1 MIVQEYLRRLLKD
14 KARLRKWKRIMIA
27 LSCIVVVCTVYAL
40 SLPAQ
45 TLTCDKEEHTHTAE
59 CYDENNELICEKEEH
74 THTDD
79 CNKQEEVNEQEE
91 VVKDEPETQNKDEQ
105 VSQESEEETT
115 TTTETTTE
123 TTKQP
128 FDLSLDANK
137 DKIKSIDVYYKDAS
151 DKWQSLNSGT
161 ADPNST
167 ELYLKVEFYEIDTEV
182 LLEQHDGI
190 LVYSLPDFMRDFE
203 KAGNGNLL
211 AGERNIGTIEIENN
225 QVKITLKKDYLNE
238 LVTNSSNQLDG
249 SFYVKGQIDLT
260 EINKN
265 NGQATLVVG
274 KKTVTLDYG
283 PDCIEEFG
291 SVTIDKQIPN
301 VDKKDNSLTYTVTV
315 TAGKDGCKGLYV
327 VDKFTSN
334 SNLVSYLGNISS
346 TETTLTSEDNRK
358 DPCDP
363 FETIEKSSSQ
373 SHGKIYK
380 ANIPD
385 SNQTNITNPY
395 IVWNIGNMEPNEIR
409 TLTYY
414 VKLKDKES
422 LNGNTINNSASLY
435 SKGSTDTYDKGIGT
449 AKFTPKIDYSNQ
461 FTKTV
466 DGNITR
472 NKDGSYTIPF
482 KSYISIHEATSN
494 YTIKNLQFYDY
505 LKHDLNTEINDDLL
519 QYIHFNKSSFKLY
532 KNNDNNPVDA
542 SQYNIKWSTDNTEFK
557 EWNENDN
564 FRSFVLSGNEDTPI
578 NLSPGD
584 SCYITY
590 SVTVKPEA
598 FAKLHTDSIN
608 AFNRFIAH
616 ADNVDKQS
624 KFTGGFEAWNSIS
637 NIKTYEWNGKQV
649 EHTATTS
656 SKIETMSGDRFIYEN
671 KAIQKDSTSDTSFTI
686 PEGSYKYTVETN
698 KTLNDFN
705 VNEVKMTDTLT
716 SKHMKYVGYMKVDAL
731 EAEVN
736 SQKLQWD
743 EASQNYKLQSTYN
756 VVETKWVKIDDQNS
770 FSLKPSELGWT
781 DKNYYAYRFT
791 YYAKPD
797 NLDTF
802 TETKV
807 KNKFTL
813 EGVVKKGTGEFTFNK
828 EDVSKETTLTIKGN
842 LNLKANKQS
851 WYYKEPNT
859 DSNTWANGELYWV
872 VDIGGTQINKDMVFR
887 DLIKTGD
894 GITPSNLRQGSLVGI
909 YKGTLPEGKNIS
921 DYKDIE
927 DLKNK
932 SGLTPINDK
941 FISQLNGTNELLL
954 TAKDDI
960 QLGNEKVYMIIKSE
974 PSELPSPTNNR
985 DTKTYKNSI
994 YIKEDGEYVSEI
1006 PAEKTLYTSP
1016 KILKELGQVFKYD
1029 GTKVTTL
1036 QIGADKKG
1044 NGDADP
1050 SKIDTNLLNKSLNK
1064 SHGVFISWAFKVNY
1078 DGQLS
1083 GDYDVIDDIPDGME
1097 FSYMRVKWHGDEYD
1111 ASKVTSKTIDN
1122 PGSGWEFREND
1133 STNDNGNSEHTI
1145 YYVNIDRKQTKIR
1158 LGEFVSKSI
1167 RDNNSVDVQV
1177 VCRITDPQVL
1187 LGAQPSDFINKV
1199 TLQKNGK
1206 DIATSSSQVPVK
1218 LNKTDKN
1225 IVKEIAK
1232 KNGQKL
1238 EFEINTNQLGQ
1249 TLPTNDNGGLT
1260 LVDRLGDN
1268 LRLDITSVK
1277 VYKNNNEE
1285 VTGCVIAYQ
1294 DKTLEIS
1301 NIPNDVPIKIRYTV
1315 TVNMKPGD
1323 PVNIANTAYWK
1334 GYSENGG
1341 DTVLESY
1348 SYSVSG
1354 TIGASSV
1361 VNFKLTKLDQN
1372 NLDKVLKGATFQ
1384 IEKCTFDEYGKMATS
1399 DKMDLTTGDDG
1410 TIAQNLQYDT
1420 LYKITETKAPD
1431 GYVLNKEPIYIFDVY
1446 KAKDSDVDTITQYLK
1461 TEDLRVSYQEE
1472 NFSLGVTNHKGEI
1485 TVVKKFINDA
1495 AGKSTKPVSGTYR
1508 FGLYDDPNK
1517 LEKPL
1522 QPPKTITYSANDNP
1536 DKSVKFE
1543 NLELDKT
1550 YYVYELDDKDQPITD
1565 TSKEVTINTMNYQ
1578 VVYKNETKNT
1588 DTSSAQN
1595 GETIVVTNKSRT
1607 KILPST
1613 GSVGTLIYRLLGA
1626 TLVVASL
1633 ICLSNINK
1641 NNRKEKRRKR

>member
-1 MIVQEYLRRLLKD
+1 
-14 KARLRKWKRIMIA
+14 MIA

-74 THTDD
+74 THNED

-91 VVKDEPETQNKDEQ
+91 VVKDEPETQNDDEQ

-115 TTTETTTE
+115 TTETTS
-123 TTKQP
+123 QP
-128 FDLSLDANK
+128 YDLSLHTEN
-137 DKIKSIDVYYKDAS
+137 IESIDVYYRDANE
-151 DKWQSLNSGT
+151 KWQNLNEGNVAPGFT
-161 ADPNST
+161 DI
-167 ELYLKVEFYEIDTEV
+167 YLKVNFNSISTKD
-182 LLEQHDGI
+182 LLEQHNGT
-190 LVYSLPDFMRDFE
+190 LVYSLPNFMRDFE
-203 KAGNGNLL
+203 KAGNGNLI
-211 AGERNIGTIEIENN
+211 AGKENIGKIEIENN
-225 QVKITLKKDYLNE
+225 QAKITLYQTYLKD
-238 LVTNSSNQLDG
+238 LVDKGSNQLDG

-260 EINKN
+260 EINKSD
-265 NGQATLVVG
+265 GKATLTVG
-274 KKTVTLDYG
+274 NKTVTLDYG

-291 SVTIDKQIPN
+291 SVTIDKQISN
-301 VDKKDNSLTYTVTV
+301 VDKVNNYLTYTVTV

-334 SNLVSYLGNISS
+334 ANLVSYAGNISS
-346 TETTLTSEDNRK
+346 TETTLTSNDNK
-358 DPCDP
+358 KDP
-363 FETIEKSSSQ
+363 FEMPIEA

-380 ANIPD
+380 ADIPD
-385 SNQTNITNPY
+385 ATTKIPKPGASEIKNPC
-395 IVWNIGNMEPNEIR
+395 IVWNIGNMGPNESR
-409 TLTYY
+409 MLTYY
-414 VKLKDKES
+414 VKLNDKES
-422 LNGNTINNSASLY
+422 LKDKPIDNSASLY
-435 SKGSTDTYDKGIGT
+435 SKGFTDTYDKGSEK
-449 AKFTPKIDYSNQ
+449 ASFTPTIVYSS
-461 FTKTV
+461 FEKYV
-466 DGNITR
+466 DGTIKR
-472 NKDGSYTIPF
+472 NSDGSYTIPF
-482 KSYISIHEATSN
+482 KSLISIKKDESN

-505 LKHDLNTEINDDLL
+505 LKHNMNTEIDADLL
-519 QYIHFNKSSFKLY
+519 QYIHFDRNSFKLY
-532 KNNDNNPVDA
+532 MNNDNKPVDS
-542 SQYNIKWSTDNTEFK
+542 SQYNIKWSTKTDNTGFQ
-557 EWNENDN
+557 EWDDKVN
-564 FRSFVLSGNEDTPI
+564 FRSFVLSGNKDNPI
-578 NLSPGD
+578 NLSPGE

-590 SVTVKPEA
+590 NVIVKPEA
-598 FAKLHTDSIN
+598 FAKMHTDTLHT
-608 AFNRFIAH
+608 FNRFIAH
-616 ADNVDKQS
+616 ADNVDKRDD
-624 KFTGGFEAWNSIS
+624 FAGGFEAWNSIA
-637 NIKTYEWNGKQV
+637 NIKTYEWNAKQV
-649 EHTATTS
+649 EKIATTTP
-656 SKIETMSGDRFIYEN
+656 KTETMSGDRFIYEN
-671 KAIQKDSTSDTSFTI
+671 NAIQKDSTSNTSFTI

-705 VNEVKMTDTLT
+705 VNEVTMTDTLT
-716 SKHMKYVGYMKVDAL
+716 SNHMKYVGYMKVEAL
-731 EAEVN
+731 EAESISSDLNKEKNDTYTLN
-736 SQKLQWD
+736 SH
-743 EASQNYKLQSTYN
+743 YKT
-756 VVETKWVKIDDQNS
+756 VDTKWVKIDDQNS
-770 FSLKPSELGWT
+770 FSLKPYDLGWT
-781 DKNYYAYRFT
+781 DKNYAYRFT

-813 EGVVKKGTGEFTFNK
+813 EGVVKKGDGTFKFNQ
-828 EDVSKETTLTIKGN
+828 EDVSRETTLTIKGN
-842 LNLKANKQS
+842 LNLNANKQS

-859 DSNTWANGELYWV
+859 DSNTWTNGELYWV
-872 VDIGGTQINKDMVFR
+872 VDIGGSQINKDMVFR

-894 GITPSNLRQGSLVGI
+894 GITNSILREGSLVGI
-909 YKGTLPEGKNIS
+909 YKGTLPEGKKIS

-1016 KILKELGQVFKYD
+1016 KVLKELGQVFKYD
-1029 GTKVTTL
+1029 GIVTTL
-1036 QIGADKKG
+1036 KIGADKKD

-1050 SKIDTNLLNKSLNK
+1050 SKIDTKLLDNSK
-1064 SHGVFISWAFKVNY
+1064 GIFISWAFKVNY

-1097 FSYMRVKWHGDEYD
+1097 FSYMRVKWHGDD
-1111 ASKVTSKTIDN
+1111 ASQVTSKTIKNFD
-1122 PGSGWEFREND
+1122 SSTWEQEYND
-1133 STNDNGNSEHTI
+1133 SKNDNKNSEHTI
-1145 YYVNIDRKQTKIR
+1145 YYVSKDKKRTMIR
-1158 LGEFVSKSI
+1158 LGDFKPMST

-1187 LGAQPSDFINKV
+1187 LGAQSNDFTNKV

-1206 DIATSSSQVPVK
+1206 DIATSSSKVPVQ
-1218 LNKTDKN
+1218 LGDTDKN
-1225 IVKEIAK
+1225 IDKEIAK

-1238 EFEINTNQLGQ
+1238 EFEIDTNQLGQ
-1249 TLPTNDNGGLT
+1249 TLPANDNGGLT
-1260 LVDRLGDN
+1260 LVDKLGDN

-1277 VYKNNNEE
+1277 VYINNNEE
-1285 VTGCVIAYQ
+1285 VTGCIKSYQ
-1294 DKTLEIS
+1294 NNTLEIS
-1301 NIPNDVPIKIRYTV
+1301 RIPNDVPIKIRYTV

-1323 PVNIANTAYWK
+1323 AVNIANTAYWK

-1341 DTVLESY
+1341 DTVQESY

-1354 TIGASSV
+1354 IIQTSSV

-1372 NLDKVLKGATFQ
+1372 NLDTVLRGATFK
-1384 IEKCTFDEYGKMATS
+1384 IEKCTFDESGNMTTS
-1399 DKMDLTTGDDG
+1399 DISTETTNENGII
-1410 TIAQNLQYDT
+1410 TEQLQYDT
-1420 LYKITETKAPD
+1420 LYRITETQAPY
-1431 GYVLNKEPIYIFDVY
+1431 GYVLDDKPIYILDVKDKDNYVNTVKQKIKDGELNILY
-1446 KAKDSDVDTITQYLK
+1446 KQ
-1461 TEDLRVSYQEE
+1461 E
-1472 NFSLGVTNHKGEI
+1472 NFDLDVMNHKGEI

-1495 AGKSTKPVSGTYR
+1495 AGKSTEPVSGTYR
-1508 FGLYDDPNK
+1508 FGLYDDKKK
-1517 LEKPL
+1517 LDEKAIIYDAGDT
-1522 QPPKTITYSANDNP
+1522 Q
-1536 DKSVKFE
+1536 DKSVKFV
-1543 NLELDKT
+1543 NLDLDKT

-1578 VVYKNETKNT
+1578 VVYEKNGITLSGEKN
-1588 DTSSAQN
+1588 S
-1595 GETIVVTNKSRT
+1595 ETIVVTNKSRT

-1613 GSVGTLIYRLLGA
+1613 GSMGTLIYRLLGA

>member
-1 MIVQEYLRRLLKD
+1 
-14 KARLRKWKRIMIA
+14 MIA

-45 TLTCDKEEHTHTAE
+45 TLACDKEEHTHTAE

-115 TTTETTTE
+115 TTTTETTTE

-128 FDLSLDANK
+128 FDLSSEANK
-137 DKIKSIDVYYKDAS
+137 DKITSVFMYYKDAN
-151 DKWQSLNSGT
+151 DKWQNLDEGD
-161 ADPNST
+161 AKPNST
-167 ELYLKVEFYEIDTEV
+167 ELYLKVDFDKIDTKN
-182 LLEQHDGI
+182 LLEQHNGI
-190 LVYSLPDFMRDFE
+190 LVYSLPKFMRDFE

-211 AGERNIGTIEIENN
+211 AGKENIGKIEIENN
-225 QVKITLKKDYLNE
+225 QAKITLYQTYLKN
-238 LVTNSSNQLDG
+238 LVDKGSNQLDG

-260 EINKN
+260 KINNTDGK
-265 NGQATLVVG
+265 ATLTVG
-274 KKTVTLDYG
+274 NKTVTLDYG

-291 SVTIDKQIPN
+291 SITIDKQIPN

-346 TETTLTSEDNRK
+346 TETTLTSEDNNK
-358 DPCDP
+358 DP
-363 FETIEKSSSQ
+363 FETIISGAT
-373 SHGKIYK
+373 HGKIYK
-380 ANIPD
+380 ASIPD
-385 SNQTNITNPY
+385 ATTKIPDAGVSDITNPC

-435 SKGSTDTYDKGIGT
+435 SKSSTKTYDKGIGT

-505 LKHDLNTEINDDLL
+505 LKHNMNTEIDADLL
-519 QYIHFNKSSFKLY
+519 QYIHFDRNSFKLY
-532 KNNDNNPVDA
+532 MNNDNKPVDS
-542 SQYNIKWSTDNTEFK
+542 SQYNIKWSTKTDNTGFQ
-557 EWNENDN
+557 EWDDKVN
-564 FRSFVLSGNEDTPI
+564 FRSFVLSGNKDNPI
-578 NLSPGD
+578 NLSPGE

-590 SVTVKPEA
+590 NVIVKPEA
-598 FAKLHTDSIN
+598 FAQMHTDTLHT
-608 AFNRFIAH
+608 FNRFIAH
-616 ADNVDKQS
+616 ADNVDKRDD
-624 KFTGGFEAWNSIS
+624 FAGGFEAWNSIA
-637 NIKTYEWNGKQV
+637 NIKTYEWNAKQV
-649 EHTATTS
+649 EKIATTTP
-656 SKIETMSGDRFIYEN
+656 KTETMSGDRFIYEN
-671 KAIQKDSTSDTSFTI
+671 NAIQKDSTSNTTFTI
-686 PEGSYKYTVETN
+686 SEGSYKYTVETN

-705 VNEVKMTDTLT
+705 VNEVTMTDTLT
-716 SKHMKYVGYMKVDAL
+716 SKHMKYVGYMKVEAL
-731 EAEVN
+731 EAESISSDLN
-736 SQKLQWD
+736 KGENDTYTLS
-743 EASQNYKLQSTYN
+743 SNYKP
-756 VVETKWVKIDDQNS
+756 VDTKWVKIDGQKS
-770 FSLKPSELGWT
+770 FSLKPFDLGWT
-781 DKNYYAYRFT
+781 NKNYAYRFT
-791 YYAKPD
+791 YYAQPD
-797 NLDTF
+797 DLSTF

-813 EGVVKKGTGEFTFNK
+813 EGVVKKGDGAFKFNQ

-842 LNLKANKQS
+842 LNLHANKQS

-859 DSNTWANGELYWV
+859 DSNTWTNGELYWV
-872 VDIGGTQINKDMVFR
+872 VDIGGTQINKGMVFR

-894 GITPSNLRQGSLVGI
+894 GITNSILREGSLVGI

-954 TAKDDI
+954 TANDDI

-1006 PAEKTLYTSP
+1006 VAEKTLYTSP
-1016 KILKELGQVFKYD
+1016 KVLKELGQVFKYD

-1050 SKIDTNLLNKSLNK
+1050 SKIDTELLKKSLNK
-1064 SHGVFISWAFKVNY
+1064 SRGVFISWAFKVNY

-1097 FSYMRVKWHGDEYD
+1097 FSYMRVKWHGDD
-1111 ASKVTSKTIDN
+1111 ASQVTSKTIENFD
-1122 PGSGWEFREND
+1122 SSTWEQEYND
-1133 STNDNGNSEHTI
+1133 SKNDNKNSEHTI
-1145 YYVNIDRKQTKIR
+1145 YYVSKDKKQTMIR

-1199 TLQKNGK
+1199 TLQKDGK
-1206 DIATSSSQVPVK
+1206 DIATSSSKVPVQ

-1260 LVDRLGDN
+1260 LVDKLGKN
-1268 LRLDITSVK
+1268 LRLDTTSVK

-1294 DKTLEIS
+1294 DNTLEIR
-1301 NIPNDVPIKIRYTV
+1301 NIPNDIPIKIRYTV

-1446 KAKDSDVDTITQYLK
+1446 KAKDSDVDTITQYLN

-1495 AGKSTKPVSGTYR
+1495 AGKFTKPVSGTYT

-1517 LEKPL
+1517 LDTRL
-1522 QPPKTITYSANDNP
+1522 QPPKTITYNAGDTQ

-1543 NLELDKT
+1543 NLDLNKT
-1550 YYVYELDDKDQPITD
+1550 YYIYELDNQGNPITD

-1578 VVYKNETKNT
+1578 VVYKNETTNT
-1588 DTSSAQN
+1588 DTSSAKN

-1613 GSVGTLIYRLLGA
+1613 GSMGTLIYRLLGA

-1633 ICLSNINK
+1633 IYLSNINK
-1641 NNRKEKRRKR
+1641 NKRKEKRRKR

>member
-1 MIVQEYLRRLLKD
+1 
-14 KARLRKWKRIMIA
+14 MIA

-91 VVKDEPETQNKDEQ
+91 VVKDKPETQNKDEQ
-105 VSQESEEETT
+105 VSQVSEEETTT

-128 FDLSLDANK
+128 FDLSSDANK
-137 DKIKSIDVYYKDAS
+137 EKIKSVDVYYKDAN
-151 DKWQSLNSGT
+151 DKWQSLNEGN

-167 ELYLKVEFYEIDTEV
+167 ELYLKVEFDEIDTEV

-190 LVYSLPDFMRDFE
+190 LVYNLPACMRDFE
-203 KAGNGNLL
+203 KAGNGILK
-211 AGERNIGTIEIENN
+211 AGNEDIGKIEIENN
-225 QVKITLKKDYLNE
+225 KVKVTLDKKYLNK
-238 LVTNSSNQLDG
+238 LVTNSNNQLNG

-260 EINKN
+260 KINKSD
-265 NGQATLVVG
+265 GKATLTVG
-274 KKTVTLDYG
+274 NKTITLDYG
-283 PDCIEEFG
+283 PDCIEKFG
-291 SVTIDKQIPN
+291 SVTIDKQISN

-346 TETTLTSEDNRK
+346 TETELNSTDNK
-358 DPCDP
+358 QDP

-380 ANIPD
+380 AKIPD
-385 SNQTNITNPY
+385 SNTKIPASGEPNITNPC

-422 LNGNTINNSASLY
+422 LNGNTIKNSASLY
-435 SKGSTDTYDKGIGT
+435 SKGSTDTYDKGTGN
-449 AKFTPKIDYSNQ
+449 ADFTPKIDYDGL
-461 FTKTV
+461 FKKTV

-472 NKDGSYTIPF
+472 NADDGSYTIPF
-482 KSYISIHEATSN
+482 KSSISIKKDTSN

-505 LKHDLNTEINDDLL
+505 LKHDLNTEINADLL
-519 QYIHFNKSSFKLY
+519 QYIHFDKSTFKLY
-532 KNNDNNPVDA
+532 KNNSVVDSA
-542 SQYNIKWSTDNTEFK
+542 KYNIKWSTDNTEFK
-557 EWNENDN
+557 EWNDKDN

-578 NLSPGD
+578 NLSPGE

-590 SVTVKPEA
+590 NVTVKPEA

-616 ADNVDKQS
+616 ADNVDEQS
-624 KFTGGFEAWNSIS
+624 KFAGGFEAWNSIS

-649 EHTATTS
+649 EKTATTS
-656 SKIETMSGDRFIYEN
+656 SKTETMSGDRFIYEN
-671 KAIQKDSTSDTSFTI
+671 KEIQKDSTSNTSFTI

-705 VNEVKMTDTLT
+705 VNEVTMTDTLT

-731 EAEVN
+731 EADSISRDLNKGTNDTYTLN
-736 SQKLQWD
+736 S
-743 EASQNYKLQSTYN
+743 NYTT
-756 VVETKWVKIDDQNS
+756 VDTKWIKIDDQQS
-770 FSLKPSELGWT
+770 FSLKPSALGWT
-781 DKNYYAYRFT
+781 DKNYAYRFT

-797 NLDTF
+797 NLDAF

-813 EGVVKKGTGEFTFNK
+813 EGVVKKGDGTFTFNK

-842 LNLKANKQS
+842 LNLNANKQS
-851 WYYKEPNT
+851 WYYKEP
-859 DSNTWANGELYWV
+859 DSNTWTNGELYWV

-894 GITPSNLRQGSLVGI
+894 GITPSNLREGSLVGI
-909 YKGTLPEGKNIS
+909 YKGTLKEGKNIS

-932 SGLTPINDK
+932 SGLTSIDDK
-941 FISQLNGTNELLL
+941 FNSQLNGTNELLL
-954 TAKDDI
+954 TAKEDI
-960 QLGNEKVYMIIKSE
+960 SLGNEKVYMIIKSE

-1029 GTKVTTL
+1029 GTTVTTL
-1036 QIGADKKG
+1036 QIGADKKN

-1050 SKIDTNLLNKSLNK
+1050 NKIDTKLLDNSK
-1064 SHGVFISWAFKVNY
+1064 GVFISWAFKVNY

-1097 FSYMRVKWHGDEYD
+1097 FSYMRVKWHGDED
-1111 ASKVTSKTIDN
+1111 AASKVTSKTIDN

-1133 STNDNGNSEHTI
+1133 SPNDNKKSEHTI
-1145 YYVNIDRKQTKIR
+1145 YYVSKDKKRTMIR

-1177 VCRITDPQVL
+1177 VCRVTDPQVL
-1187 LGAQPSDFINKV
+1187 LGAQPNNFINKV
-1199 TLQKNGK
+1199 TLQKDGK
-1206 DIATSSSQVPVK
+1206 DIATSSSKVPVQ
-1218 LNKTDKN
+1218 LDDTDKN
-1225 IVKEIAK
+1225 IDKKLVN

-1249 TLPTNDNGGLT
+1249 TLPTNDNGELT

-1268 LRLDITSVK
+1268 LKLDTTSVK
-1277 VYKNNNEE
+1277 VFNSNNEE
-1285 VTGCVIAYQ
+1285 LTNCKKSYQ
-1294 DKTLEIS
+1294 NNILEIK
-1301 NIPNDVPIKIRYTV
+1301 IPNNIPIKITYTA
-1315 TVNMKPGD
+1315 TVNAKPGD
-1323 PVNIANTAYWK
+1323 SVNIANTAYWK

-1341 DTVLESY
+1341 ETVQERY
-1348 SYSVSG
+1348 SYNVSG

-1361 VNFKLTKLDQN
+1361 VNFKLTKQDEN
-1372 NLDKVLKGATFQ
+1372 DIDKVLNGATFK
-1384 IEKCTFDEYGKMATS
+1384 IDKCTIEAN
-1399 DKMDLTTGDDG
+1399 GDITASEISTANTDANG
-1410 TIAQNLQYDT
+1410 TITKNLQYDT

-1446 KAKDSDVDTITQYLK
+1446 KAKDSDVGSIKKYLK
-1461 TEDLRVSYQEE
+1461 DADLRVSYQEE
-1472 NFSLGVTNHKGEI
+1472 NFSLNVMNHKGEI

-1495 AGKSTKPVSGTYR
+1495 AGKSTEPVSGTYR
-1508 FGLYDDPNK
+1508 FGLYDDKKK
-1517 LEKPL
+1517 LDEKAIIYDAGDT
-1522 QPPKTITYSANDNP
+1522 Q
-1536 DKSVKFE
+1536 DKSVKFV
-1543 NLELDKT
+1543 NLDLDKT
-1550 YYVYELDDKDQPITD
+1550 YGLTD
-1565 TSKEVTINTMNYQ
+1565 TLVT
-1578 VVYKNETKNT
+1578 
-1588 DTSSAQN
+1588 
-1595 GETIVVTNKSRT
+1595 
-1607 KILPST
+1607 
-1613 GSVGTLIYRLLGA
+1613 
-1626 TLVVASL
+1626 
-1633 ICLSNINK
+1633 C
-1641 NNRKEKRRKR
+1641 

>member
-1 MIVQEYLRRLLKD
+1 
-14 KARLRKWKRIMIA
+14 MIA

-79 CNKQEEVNEQEE
+79 CYKQEEVNEQEE
-91 VVKDEPETQNKDEQ
+91 VVNNEPETINNEQ
-105 VSQESEEETT
+105 VSQESEETTAT
-115 TTTETTTE
+115 TTTETTT
-123 TTKQP
+123 QP
-128 FDLSLDANK
+128 FDLSSEANK
-137 DKIKSIDVYYKDAS
+137 DKITSIVMYFKDENGTWNNLEDGNAS
-151 DKWQSLNSGT
+151 PS
-161 ADPNST
+161 ST
-167 ELYLKVEFYEIDTEV
+167 ELYLKVEFDKIDTKN
-182 LLEQHDGI
+182 LLEQHNGI
-190 LVYSLPDFMRDFE
+190 LVYSLPKFMRDFE

-225 QVKITLKKDYLNE
+225 QAKITLKKDYLNE

-260 EINKN
+260 KINNTDGK
-265 NGQATLVVG
+265 ATLTVG
-274 KKTVTLDYG
+274 NKTVTLDYG
-283 PDCIEEFG
+283 PDCIEKFG
-291 SVTIDKQIPN
+291 SVDMKKEMSN
-301 VDKKDNSLTYTVTV
+301 VDKVNNYLTYTVTV
-315 TAGKDGCKGLYV
+315 TAGKDGCKDLYV

-334 SNLVSYLGNISS
+334 SNLVSYLGNIST
-346 TETTLTSEDNRK
+346 TETELNSTDNK
-358 DPCDP
+358 QDP

-380 ANIPD
+380 AKIPD
-385 SNQTNITNPY
+385 SNTKIPASGEPNITNPC

-422 LNGNTINNSASLY
+422 LNGNTINNSALLY
-435 SKGSTDTYDKGIGT
+435 SQSSTDTYDKGTGN
-449 AKFTPKIDYSNQ
+449 ADFTPKIDYDGL
-461 FTKTV
+461 FKKTV

-472 NKDGSYTIPF
+472 NADDGSYTIPF
-482 KSYISIHEATSN
+482 KSSISIKKDTSN

-505 LKHDLNTEINDDLL
+505 LKHDLNTEINADLL
-519 QYIHFNKSSFKLY
+519 QYIHFDKSTFKLY
-532 KNNDNNPVDA
+532 KNNSVVDSA
-542 SQYNIKWSTDNTEFK
+542 KYNIKWSTDNTEFK
-557 EWNENDN
+557 EWNDKDN
-564 FRSFVLSGNEDTPI
+564 FRSFVLSGNKDNPI
-578 NLSPGD
+578 NLSPGE

-598 FAKLHTDSIN
+598 FAKLHTDSIH

-616 ADNVDKQS
+616 ADNVNKRDD
-624 KFTGGFEAWNSIS
+624 FAGGFEAWNSIS

-649 EHTATTS
+649 EKTATTS
-656 SKIETMSGDRFIYEN
+656 SKTETMSGDRFIYEN
-671 KAIQKDSTSDTSFTI
+671 KEIQKDSTPNTSFTI

-705 VNEVKMTDTLT
+705 VNEVTMTDTLT
-716 SKHMKYVGYMKVDAL
+716 SKHMKYVGYMKVEAL
-731 EAEVN
+731 EADSISRDLNKGTNDTYTLN
-736 SQKLQWD
+736 S
-743 EASQNYKLQSTYN
+743 NYTR
-756 VVETKWVKIDDQNS
+756 VDTKWVKINGQKT

-781 DKNYYAYRFT
+781 DKNYAYRFT
-791 YYAKPD
+791 YYARPD
-797 NLDTF
+797 DLSTF

-813 EGVVKKGTGEFTFNK
+813 EGVVKKGDGTFTFNK
-828 EDVSKETTLTIKGN
+828 EDVSRETTLTIKGN
-842 LNLKANKQS
+842 LNLNANKQS
-851 WYYKEPNT
+851 WYYKEP
-859 DSNTWANGELYWV
+859 DSNTWTNGELYWV

-894 GITPSNLRQGSLVGI
+894 GITPSTLQDGSLVGI
-909 YKGTLPEGKNIS
+909 YKGTLLEGKNIS

-932 SGLTPINDK
+932 SGLTPIDGK
-941 FISQLNGTNELLL
+941 FTSQLNGTNELLL
-954 TAKDDI
+954 TANDDI
-960 QLGNEKVYMIIKSE
+960 QLGDEKVYMIIKSE

-985 DTKTYKNSI
+985 DTKTFKNSI
-994 YIKEDGEYVSEI
+994 SIEEDGEYVSEI
-1006 PAEKTLYTSP
+1006 VAEKTLYTSP

-1036 QIGADKKG
+1036 QIGADKKN

-1050 SKIDTNLLNKSLNK
+1050 SKIDTKLLENSKDVFNSK
-1064 SHGVFISWAFKVNY
+1064 GVFISWAFKVNY

-1083 GDYDVIDDIPDGME
+1083 GDYDVIDDIPNGME
-1097 FSYMRVKWHGDEYD
+1097 FSYMRVKWHGDED
-1111 ASKVTSKTIDN
+1111 AASKVTSKTIDN
-1122 PGSGWEFREND
+1122 PGSDWEFREND
-1133 STNDNGNSEHTI
+1133 SPNDNKKSEHTI
-1145 YYVNIDRKQTKIR
+1145 YYVSKDKKRTMIR

-1206 DIATSSSQVPVK
+1206 DIATSSSKVPVQ
-1218 LNKTDKN
+1218 LDDTDKN
-1225 IVKEIAK
+1225 INKELAK

-1249 TLPTNDNGGLT
+1249 TLPTNDNGELT

-1268 LRLDITSVK
+1268 LKLDTTSVK
-1277 VYKNNNEE
+1277 VFNSNNEE
-1285 VTGCVIAYQ
+1285 LTNCKKSYQ
-1294 DKTLEIS
+1294 NNILEIK
-1301 NIPNDVPIKIRYTV
+1301 IPNNIPIKITYTA
-1315 TVNMKPGD
+1315 TVNAKPGHS
-1323 PVNIANTAYWK
+1323 VNIANTAYWK

-1341 DTVLESY
+1341 KTVQESY
-1348 SYSVSG
+1348 SYNVSG

-1361 VNFKLTKLDQN
+1361 VNFKLTKQDEN
-1372 NLDKVLKGATFQ
+1372 DIDKVLNGATFK
-1384 IEKCTFDEYGKMATS
+1384 IEKCTFDEYGKMTTS
-1399 DKMDLTTGDDG
+1399 EISTPTTGNDG

-1420 LYKITETKAPD
+1420 LYRITETKAPD
-1431 GYVLNKEPIYIFDVY
+1431 GYVLDDEPIYILDVKKGNESY
-1446 KAKDSDVDTITQYLK
+1446 VDTVKQYLK
-1461 TEDLRVSYQEE
+1461 NINLEVSYQEE
-1472 NFSLGVTNHKGEI
+1472 NFSIGVTNHKGEI

-1508 FGLYDDPNK
+1508 FGLYDDKNTR
-1517 LEKPL
+1517 L
-1522 QPPKTITYSANDNP
+1522 QPIKTITYSANDNP

-1550 YYVYELDDKDQPITD
+1550 YYVYELDDQGNPITD
-1565 TSKEVTINTMNYQ
+1565 SSKEVTINTMNYQ
-1578 VVYKNETKNT
+1578 VIYEKNGTA
-1588 DTSSAQN
+1588 TSSAQN
-1595 GETIVVTNKSRT
+1595 GDTVIVTNKSRT

-1613 GSVGTLIYRLLGA
+1613 GSMGTLIYRLLGA
-1626 TLVVASL
+1626 TLVVASI

-1641 NNRKEKRRKR
+1641 NKRKEKRRKR

>member
-1 MIVQEYLRRLLKD
+1 
-14 KARLRKWKRIMIA
+14 MIA

-79 CNKQEEVNEQEE
+79 CYKQEEVNEQEE
-91 VVKDEPETQNKDEQ
+91 VVKDELETINNEQ
-105 VSQESEEETT
+105 VSQESEEETTTT

-128 FDLSLDANK
+128 FDLSSEANK
-137 DKIKSIDVYYKDAS
+137 DKITSVFMYYKDAD
-151 DKWQSLNSGT
+151 DKWQNLDKGD
-161 ADPNST
+161 AKPNST
-167 ELYLKVEFYEIDTEV
+167 ELYLKVEFDKINTKN
-182 LLEQHDGI
+182 LLEQHNGI
-190 LVYSLPDFMRDFE
+190 LLYSLPDFMRDFE
-203 KAGNGNLL
+203 KAGNGTLL
-211 AGERNIGTIEIENN
+211 AGDKNIGTIEIEKNK
-225 QVKITLKKDYLNE
+225 VKFTLDQTYLKG
-238 LVTNSSNQLDG
+238 LVDKGSNQLNG

-260 EINKN
+260 KINQN
-265 NGQATLVVG
+265 NGEAKLVVG
-274 KKTVTLDYG
+274 DKTVTLNYG
-283 PDCIEEFG
+283 PDCIEKFG
-291 SVTIDKQIPN
+291 SVDMKKEMSN
-301 VDKKDNSLTYTVTV
+301 VDKVNNYLTYTVTV
-315 TAGKDGCKGLYV
+315 TAGKDGCKDLYV

-334 SNLVSYLGNISS
+334 ANLVSYAGNISS
-346 TETTLTSEDNRK
+346 TETTLTSEDNNK
-358 DPCDP
+358 DP
-363 FETIEKSSSQ
+363 FETIISGAT
-373 SHGKIYK
+373 HGKIYK
-380 ANIPD
+380 ASIPD
-385 SNQTNITNPY
+385 AITKIPDAGVSDITNPC
-395 IVWNIGNMEPNEIR
+395 IVWHIGDMKPNESR

-414 VKLKDKES
+414 VKLNDKANLS
-422 LNGNTINNSASLY
+422 GQTIKNNASLY
-435 SKGSTDTYDKGIGT
+435 SKSSKDIYEKKVDDKNRN
-449 AKFTPKIDYSNQ
+449 AEFTPKIDYSNQ

-466 DGNITR
+466 NGNITR

-505 LKHDLNTEINDDLL
+505 LKHDLNTEINADLL
-519 QYIHFNKSSFKLY
+519 QYIHFDKSTFKLY
-532 KNNDNNPVDA
+532 KNNSVVDSA
-542 SQYNIKWSTDNTEFK
+542 KYNIKWSIDNTEFK
-557 EWNENDN
+557 EWNDKDN

-578 NLSPGD
+578 NLSPGE

-590 SVTVKPEA
+590 NVTVKPEA

-616 ADNVDKQS
+616 ADNVDEQS
-624 KFTGGFEAWNSIS
+624 KFAGGFEAWNSIS

-649 EHTATTS
+649 EKIATTTP
-656 SKIETMSGDRFIYEN
+656 KTETMSGDRFIYEN
-671 KAIQKDSTSDTSFTI
+671 NAIQKDSTSNTSFTI

-705 VNEVKMTDTLT
+705 VNEVTMTDTLT

-731 EAEVN
+731 EADSISRDLNKGTNDTYTLN
-736 SQKLQWD
+736 S
-743 EASQNYKLQSTYN
+743 NYTT
-756 VVETKWVKIDDQNS
+756 VDTKWIKIDDQQS
-770 FSLKPSELGWT
+770 FSLKPSALGWT
-781 DKNYYAYRFT
+781 DKNYAYRFT

-797 NLDTF
+797 NLDAF

-813 EGVVKKGTGEFTFNK
+813 EGVVKKGDGTFTFNK

-842 LNLKANKQS
+842 LNLNANKQS
-851 WYYKEPNT
+851 WYYKEP
-859 DSNTWANGELYWV
+859 DSNTWTNGELYWV

-894 GITPSNLRQGSLVGI
+894 GITPSNLREGSLVGI

-927 DLKNK
+927 DLKNN
-932 SGLTPINDK
+932 SGLAPIDDK
-941 FISQLNGTNELLL
+941 FNSQLNGTNELLL

-985 DTKTYKNSI
+985 DTKTFKNSI
-994 YIKEDGEYVSEI
+994 SIEEDGEYVSEI

-1036 QIGADKKG
+1036 QIGADKKN

-1050 SKIDTNLLNKSLNK
+1050 SKIDTKLLENSKDVFNSK
-1064 SHGVFISWAFKVNY
+1064 GVFISWAFKVNY

-1097 FSYMRVKWHGDEYD
+1097 FSYMRVKWHGDED
-1111 ASKVTSKTIDN
+1111 AASKVTSKTIDN

-1133 STNDNGNSEHTI
+1133 SPNDNKKSEHTI
-1145 YYVNIDRKQTKIR
+1145 YYVSKDKKRTMIR
-1158 LGEFVSKSI
+1158 LGDFTSKSV

-1177 VCRITDPQVL
+1177 VCRITDSQVL
-1187 LGAQPSDFINKV
+1187 LGAQSSDFINKV
-1199 TLQKNGK
+1199 TLQKDGQN
-1206 DIATSSSQVPVK
+1206 IATSSSKVPVQ
-1218 LNKTDKN
+1218 LDDTDKN
-1225 IVKEIAK
+1225 IDKKLVN

-1249 TLPTNDNGGLT
+1249 TLPTNDNGELT

-1268 LRLDITSVK
+1268 LKLDTTSVK
-1277 VYKNNNEE
+1277 VFNSNNEE
-1285 VTGCVIAYQ
+1285 LTNCKKSYQ
-1294 DKTLEIS
+1294 NNILEIK
-1301 NIPNDVPIKIRYTV
+1301 IPNNIPIKITYTA
-1315 TVNMKPGD
+1315 TVNAKPGD
-1323 PVNIANTAYWK
+1323 SVNIANTAYWK

-1341 DTVLESY
+1341 ETVQERY
-1348 SYSVSG
+1348 SYNVSG

-1361 VNFKLTKLDQN
+1361 VNFKLTKQDEN
-1372 NLDKVLKGATFQ
+1372 DIDKVLNGATFK
-1384 IEKCTFDEYGKMATS
+1384 IDKCTIEAN
-1399 DKMDLTTGDDG
+1399 GDITASEISTANTDANG
-1410 TIAQNLQYDT
+1410 TITKNLQYDT

-1446 KAKDSDVDTITQYLK
+1446 KAKDSDVGSIKKYLK
-1461 TEDLRVSYQEE
+1461 DADLRVSYQEE
-1472 NFSLGVTNHKGEI
+1472 NFSLNVMNHKGEI

-1495 AGKSTKPVSGTYR
+1495 AGKSTEPVSGTYR
-1508 FGLYDDPNK
+1508 FGLYDDKKK
-1517 LEKPL
+1517 LDEKAIIYDAGDT
-1522 QPPKTITYSANDNP
+1522 Q
-1536 DKSVKFE
+1536 DKSVKFV
-1543 NLELDKT
+1543 NLDLDKT

-1578 VVYKNETKNT
+1578 VVYEKNGITLSGEKN
-1588 DTSSAQN
+1588 S
-1595 GETIVVTNKSRT
+1595 ETIVVTNKSRT

-1613 GSVGTLIYRLLGA
+1613 GSMGTLIYRLLGA

-1633 ICLSNINK
+1633 ICLSNIN
-1641 NNRKEKRRKR
+1641 NLNYS

>member
-1 MIVQEYLRRLLKD
+1 
-14 KARLRKWKRIMIA
+14 MIA

-45 TLTCDKEEHTHTAE
+45 TLACDKEEHTHTAE

-91 VVKDEPETQNKDEQ
+91 DVKDEPETQNKDEQ

-115 TTTETTTE
+115 TTTTETTTE
-123 TTKQP
+123 P

-137 DKIKSIDVYYKDAS
+137 GKIKSVVMYYKDAN
-151 DKWQSLNSGT
+151 DKWQNLDNGNVR
-161 ADPNST
+161 PNST
-167 ELYLKVEFYEIDTEV
+167 ELYLKVDFDKIDTKN
-182 LLEQHDGI
+182 LLEQHNGI

-211 AGERNIGTIEIENN
+211 AGEKIIGKIEIENN
-225 QVKITLKKDYLNE
+225 KVKINLDPTYLKDLINNKSNE
-238 LVTNSSNQLDG
+238 LNG
-249 SFYVKGQIDLT
+249 SFYVEGQIDLT
-260 EINKN
+260 KINQNK
-265 NGQATLVVG
+265 GEAKLVVG
-274 KKTVTLDYG
+274 KKTVILDYG
-283 PDCIEEFG
+283 KECIEKFG
-291 SVTIDKQIPN
+291 SVTIDKQISN
-301 VDKKDNSLTYTVTV
+301 VDKVNNYLTYTVTV

-334 SNLVSYLGNISS
+334 ANLVSYAGNISS
-346 TETTLTSEDNRK
+346 TETTLTSNDNK
-358 DPCDP
+358 KDP
-363 FETIEKSSSQ
+363 FEMPIEA

-380 ANIPD
+380 ADIPD
-385 SNQTNITNPY
+385 ATTKIPKPGASEIKNPC
-395 IVWNIGNMEPNEIR
+395 IVWNIGNMGPNESR
-409 TLTYY
+409 MLTYY
-414 VKLKDKES
+414 VKLNDKES
-422 LNGNTINNSASLY
+422 LKDKPIDNSASLY
-435 SKGSTDTYDKGIGT
+435 SKGSTDTYDKGSEK
-449 AKFTPKIDYSNQ
+449 ASFTPTIVYSS
-461 FTKTV
+461 FEKYV
-466 DGNITR
+466 DGTIKR
-472 NKDGSYTIPF
+472 NSDGSYTIPF
-482 KSYISIHEATSN
+482 KSLISIKKDESN

-505 LKHDLNTEINDDLL
+505 LKHNMNTEIDADLL
-519 QYIHFNKSSFKLY
+519 QYIHFDRNSFKLY
-532 KNNDNNPVDA
+532 MNNNNEPVDS
-542 SQYNIKWSTDNTEFK
+542 SQYNIKWSTKTDNTGFQ
-557 EWNENDN
+557 EWDDKVN
-564 FRSFVLSGNEDTPI
+564 FRSFVLSGNKDNPI
-578 NLSPGD
+578 NLSPGV

-590 SVTVKPEA
+590 NVIVKPEA
-598 FAKLHTDSIN
+598 FAKIHTDTLH

-616 ADNVDKQS
+616 ADNVDKRDD
-624 KFTGGFEAWNSIS
+624 FAGGFEAWNSIA
-637 NIKTYEWNGKQV
+637 NIKTYEWNAKQV
-649 EHTATTS
+649 EKIATTTP
-656 SKIETMSGDRFIYEN
+656 KTETMIEDRFIYEN
-671 KAIQKDSTSDTSFTI
+671 KAIQKDSTSNTTFTI

-698 KTLNDFN
+698 KTLNDFD
-705 VNEVKMTDTLT
+705 VTGVTMTDTLT
-716 SKHMKYVGYMKVDAL
+716 SNHMKYVGYMKVEAL
-731 EAEVN
+731 EPESISSDLNKEKNDTYTLN
-736 SQKLQWD
+736 SH
-743 EASQNYKLQSTYN
+743 YKT
-756 VVETKWVKIDDQNS
+756 VDTKWVKINGQQS
-770 FSLKPSELGWT
+770 FSLKPSDLGWT
-781 DKNYYAYRFT
+781 DKNYAYRFT
-791 YYAKPD
+791 YYARPD
-797 NLDTF
+797 DLSTF

-813 EGVVKKGTGEFTFNK
+813 EGVVKKGDGTFTFNK
-828 EDVSKETTLTIKGN
+828 EDVSRETTLTIKGN
-842 LNLKANKQS
+842 LNLTANKQS

-859 DSNTWANGELYWV
+859 DSNTWTNGELYWV

-894 GITPSNLRQGSLVGI
+894 GITNSILREGSLVGI
-909 YKGTLPEGKNIS
+909 YKGTLPEGKKIS

-1016 KILKELGQVFKYD
+1016 KVLKELGQVFKYD
-1029 GTKVTTL
+1029 GIVTTL
-1036 QIGADKKG
+1036 KIGADKKD

-1050 SKIDTNLLNKSLNK
+1050 SKIDTKLLDNSK
-1064 SHGVFISWAFKVNY
+1064 GIFISWAFKVNY

-1097 FSYMRVKWHGDEYD
+1097 FSYMRVKWHGDD
-1111 ASKVTSKTIDN
+1111 ASQVTSKTIENFD
-1122 PGSGWEFREND
+1122 SSTWEQEYND
-1133 STNDNGNSEHTI
+1133 SKNDNKNSEHTI
-1145 YYVNIDRKQTKIR
+1145 YYVSKDKKRTMIR
-1158 LGEFVSKSI
+1158 LGDFKPMST

-1187 LGAQPSDFINKV
+1187 LGAQSNDFTNKV

-1206 DIATSSSQVPVK
+1206 DIATSSSKVPVQ
-1218 LNKTDKN
+1218 LGDTDKN
-1225 IVKEIAK
+1225 IDKEIAK

-1238 EFEINTNQLGQ
+1238 DFEINTNQLGQ
-1249 TLPTNDNGGLT
+1249 TLPTNDDGGLT
-1260 LVDRLGDN
+1260 LVDKLGDN
-1268 LRLDITSVK
+1268 LRLDMTSVK
-1277 VYKNNNEE
+1277 VYKNNNVEL
-1285 VTGCVIAYQ
+1285 TDCIKSYQ
-1294 DKTLEIS
+1294 NNILEIS
-1301 NIPNDVPIKIRYTV
+1301 RIPNDVPIKIRYTV

-1323 PVNIANTAYWK
+1323 AVNIVNTAYWK

-1354 TIGASSV
+1354 IIQTSSV

-1372 NLDKVLKGATFQ
+1372 NLDTVLRGATFK
-1384 IEKCTFDEYGKMATS
+1384 IEKCTFDESGNMTTS
-1399 DKMDLTTGDDG
+1399 DISTETTNENGII
-1410 TIAQNLQYDT
+1410 TEQLQYDT
-1420 LYKITETKAPD
+1420 LYRITETQAPY
-1431 GYVLNKEPIYIFDVY
+1431 GYVLDDKPIYILDVKDKDNYVNTVKQKIKDGELNILY
-1446 KAKDSDVDTITQYLK
+1446 KQ
-1461 TEDLRVSYQEE
+1461 E
-1472 NFSLGVTNHKGEI
+1472 NFDLDVMNHKGEI

-1508 FGLYDDPNK
+1508 FGLYDDKNTQ
-1517 LEKPL
+1517 L
-1522 QPPKTITYSANDNP
+1522 QPIKTITYSANDTP

-1578 VVYKNETKNT
+1578 VVYKNETQNT
-1588 DTSSAQN
+1588 DTSSARN

-1613 GSVGTLIYRLLGA
+1613 GSMGTLIYRLLGA

>member
-1 MIVQEYLRRLLKD
+1 
-14 KARLRKWKRIMIA
+14 MIA

-91 VVKDEPETQNKDEQ
+91 DVDDEPETQNRDEQ
-105 VSQESEEETT
+105 VSQVSEEETT
-115 TTTETTTE
+115 TTETTS
-123 TTKQP
+123 QP
-128 FDLSLDANK
+128 YDLSLHTEN
-137 DKIKSIDVYYKDAS
+137 IESIDVYYRDANE
-151 DKWQSLNSGT
+151 KWQNLNEGNVAPGFT
-161 ADPNST
+161 DI
-167 ELYLKVEFYEIDTEV
+167 YLKVNFNSISTKN
-182 LLEQHDGI
+182 LLEQHNGT
-190 LVYSLPDFMRDFE
+190 LVYSLPNFMRDFE
-203 KAGNGNLL
+203 KAGNGNLI
-211 AGERNIGTIEIENN
+211 AGKENIGKIEIENN
-225 QVKITLKKDYLNE
+225 QAKITLYQTYLKD
-238 LVTNSSNQLDG
+238 LVDKGSNQLDG

-260 EINKN
+260 EINKSD
-265 NGQATLVVG
+265 GKATLTVG
-274 KKTVTLDYG
+274 NKTVTLDYG
-283 PDCIEEFG
+283 PDCIEKFG

-385 SNQTNITNPY
+385 SNQTNITNPC

-422 LNGNTINNSASLY
+422 LNGNKINNSASLY
-435 SKGSTDTYDKGIGT
+435 SKGSTDTYDRGIGK
-449 AKFTPKIDYSNQ
+449 AEFTPKIDYSNQ

-466 DGNITR
+466 NGNITR
-472 NKDGSYTIPF
+472 NADDGSYTIPF
-482 KSYISIHEATSN
+482 KSYISIHEDTSN

-505 LKHDLNTEINDDLL
+505 LKHDINTDIDADLL
-519 QYIHFNKSSFKLY
+519 QYIHFDQNSFELH
-532 KNNDNNPVDA
+532 KNNKLVD
-542 SQYNIKWSTDNTEFK
+542 SKEYNIKWSTDNTNFK
-557 EWNENDN
+557 EWNDKDN
-564 FRSFVLSGNEDTPI
+564 FRSFILSGNENTQID
-578 NLSPGD
+578 LSPGE

-590 SVTVKPEA
+590 NVIVKPEV

-616 ADNVDKQS
+616 ADNVDKKS
-624 KFTGGFEAWNSIS
+624 NFGDGFEACFIS
-637 NIKTYEWNGKQV
+637 PTIKTYEWNGKQV
-649 EHTATTS
+649 EQTATTTS
-656 SKIETMSGDRFIYEN
+656 QKVTMSRDRFIYEN
-671 KAIQKDSTSDTSFTI
+671 KAIQKDSTSNTSFTI

-705 VNEVKMTDTLT
+705 VNEVTMTDTLT
-716 SKHMKYVGYMKVDAL
+716 SKHMKYVGYMKVEAL
-731 EAEVN
+731 KAEIN
-736 SQKLQWD
+736 SQELQWD
-743 EASQNYKLQSTYN
+743 EASQNYKLQPTYN
-756 VVETKWVKIDDQNS
+756 VVETKWVKIDGQKT

-781 DKNYYAYRFT
+781 DKNYAYRFT
-791 YYAKPD
+791 YYARPD
-797 NLDTF
+797 DLSTF

-813 EGVVKKGTGEFTFNK
+813 EGVVKKGDGTFTFNK
-828 EDVSKETTLTIKGN
+828 EDVSRETTLTIKGN
-842 LNLKANKQS
+842 LNLTANKQS
-851 WYYKEPNT
+851 WYYKEP
-859 DSNTWANGELYWV
+859 DSNTWTNGELYWV

-894 GITPSNLRQGSLVGI
+894 GITPSNLREGSLVGI
-909 YKGTLPEGKNIS
+909 YKGTLKEGKNIS

-927 DLKNK
+927 DLKNN
-932 SGLTPINDK
+932 SGLAPIDDK
-941 FISQLNGTNELLL
+941 FNSQLNGTNELLL

-1036 QIGADKKG
+1036 QIGADKKN

-1050 SKIDTNLLNKSLNK
+1050 SKIDTKLLNKSC
-1064 SHGVFISWAFKVNY
+1064 GVFISWAFKVNY

-1097 FSYMRVKWHGDEYD
+1097 FSYMRVKWHGDED
-1111 ASKVTSKTIDN
+1111 AASKVTSKTIDN

-1133 STNDNGNSEHTI
+1133 SPNDNKKSEHTI
-1145 YYVNIDRKQTKIR
+1145 YYVSKDKKRTMIR

-1199 TLQKNGK
+1199 TLQKDGK
-1206 DIATSSSQVPVK
+1206 DIATSSSKVPVQ
-1218 LNKTDKN
+1218 LNETDKN
-1225 IVKEIAK
+1225 IDKKLAKE
-1232 KNGQKL
+1232 NGQKL
-1238 EFEINTNQLGQ
+1238 EFEINTNKLGQ

-1260 LVDRLGDN
+1260 LVDRLGKN
-1268 LRLDITSVK
+1268 LKLDTTSVK
-1277 VYKNNNEE
+1277 VFNSNNEE
-1285 VTGCVIAYQ
+1285 LTNCKKSYQ
-1294 DKTLEIS
+1294 NNILEIK
-1301 NIPNDVPIKIRYTV
+1301 IPNNIPIKITYTA
-1315 TVNMKPGD
+1315 TVNAKPGD
-1323 PVNIANTAYWK
+1323 SVNIANTAYWK
-1334 GYSENGG
+1334 GYSEKGG
-1341 DTVLESY
+1341 GTVQQSY
-1348 SYSVSG
+1348 SYNVSG

-1361 VNFKLTKLDQN
+1361 VNFKLTKQDEN
-1372 NLDKVLKGATFQ
+1372 DMDKVLSGATFK
-1384 IEKCTFDEYGKMATS
+1384 IEKCTFDEYGKMTTS
-1399 DKMDLTTGDDG
+1399 EISTPTTGNDG

-1420 LYKITETKAPD
+1420 LYRITETKAPD
-1431 GYVLNKEPIYIFDVY
+1431 GYVLDDEPIYILDVKKGNESY
-1446 KAKDSDVDTITQYLK
+1446 VDTVKQYLK
-1461 TEDLRVSYQEE
+1461 NINLEVSYQEE
-1472 NFSLGVTNHKGEI
+1472 NFNLQVRNHKGEI

-1495 AGKSTKPVSGTYR
+1495 AGKSTKPVSGIYR
-1508 FGLYDDPNK
+1508 FGLYDDKNT
-1517 LEKPL
+1517 LL
-1522 QPPKTITYSANDNP
+1522 QPIKTITYSANDNP

-1550 YYVYELDDKDQPITD
+1550 YYVYELDDQGKPITD
-1565 TSKEVTINTMNYQ
+1565 SSKEVTINTMNYQ
-1578 VVYKNETKNT
+1578 VVYENNGTAK
-1588 DTSSAQN
+1588 SSAKN
-1595 GETIVVTNKSRT
+1595 GDTVTVTNKSRT

-1613 GSVGTLIYRLLGA
+1613 GSMGTLIYRLLGA

>member
-1 MIVQEYLRRLLKD
+1 MQEYLRRLLKD
-14 KARLRKWKRIMIA
+14 KARLRKWKKIMIA

-91 VVKDEPETQNKDEQ
+91 VVKDEPETQNNEEQ
-105 VSQESEEETT
+105 VSHESEEETT

-128 FDLSLDANK
+128 FDLSSEANK
-137 DKIKSIDVYYKDAS
+137 DKITSIVMYFKDENGTWNNLEDGNAS
-151 DKWQSLNSGT
+151 PS
-161 ADPNST
+161 ST
-167 ELYLKVEFYEIDTEV
+167 ELYLKVEFDKINTKE
-182 LLEQHDGI
+182 LLEQHNGT
-190 LVYSLPDFMRDFE
+190 LVFNLPDFMRDFE
-203 KAGNGNLL
+203 KAGNGILK
-211 AGERNIGTIEIENN
+211 AGDKDIGKIEIENN
-225 QVKITLKKDYLNE
+225 KVKISLDKKYLNE
-238 LVTNSSNQLDG
+238 LVTNSNNQLNG
-249 SFYVKGQIDLT
+249 LFYVKGQIDLT
-260 EINKN
+260 EINKSD
-265 NGQATLVVG
+265 GKATLTVG
-274 KKTVTLDYG
+274 KKTVILDYG
-283 PDCIEEFG
+283 KECIEKFG
-291 SVTIDKQIPN
+291 SVTIDKQISN
-301 VDKKDNSLTYTVTV
+301 VDKVNNYLTYTVTV

-334 SNLVSYLGNISS
+334 ANLVSYAGNISS
-346 TETTLTSEDNRK
+346 TETTLTSNDNK
-358 DPCDP
+358 KDP
-363 FETIEKSSSQ
+363 FEMPIEA

-380 ANIPD
+380 ADIPD
-385 SNQTNITNPY
+385 ATTKIPKPGASEIKNPC
-395 IVWNIGNMEPNEIR
+395 IVWNIGNMGPNESR
-409 TLTYY
+409 MLTYY
-414 VKLKDKES
+414 VKLNDKES
-422 LNGNTINNSASLY
+422 LKDKPIDNSASLY
-435 SKGSTDTYDKGIGT
+435 SKGSTDTYDKGSEK
-449 AKFTPKIDYSNQ
+449 ASFTPTIVYSS
-461 FTKTV
+461 FEKYV
-466 DGNITR
+466 DGTIKR
-472 NKDGSYTIPF
+472 NSDGSYTIPF
-482 KSYISIHEATSN
+482 KSLISIKKDESN

-505 LKHDLNTEINDDLL
+505 LKHNMNTEIDADLL
-519 QYIHFNKSSFKLY
+519 QYIHFDRNSFKLY
-532 KNNDNNPVDA
+532 MNNNNEPVDS
-542 SQYNIKWSTDNTEFK
+542 SQYNIKWSTKTDNTGFQ
-557 EWNENDN
+557 EWDDKVN
-564 FRSFVLSGNEDTPI
+564 FRSFVLSGNKDNPI
-578 NLSPGD
+578 NLSPGE

-590 SVTVKPEA
+590 NVIVKPEA
-598 FAKLHTDSIN
+598 FAQMHTDTLHT
-608 AFNRFIAH
+608 FNRFIAH
-616 ADNVDKQS
+616 ADNVDKRDD
-624 KFTGGFEAWNSIS
+624 FAGGFEAWNSIA
-637 NIKTYEWNGKQV
+637 NIKTYEWNAKQV
-649 EHTATTS
+649 EKIATTTP
-656 SKIETMSGDRFIYEN
+656 KTETMSGDRFIYEN
-671 KAIQKDSTSDTSFTI
+671 NAIQKDSTSNTSFTI

-705 VNEVKMTDTLT
+705 VNEVTMTDTLT
-716 SKHMKYVGYMKVDAL
+716 SKHMKYVGYMKVEAL
-731 EAEVN
+731 EADSISRDLNKGTNDTYTLN
-736 SQKLQWD
+736 S
-743 EASQNYKLQSTYN
+743 NYTT
-756 VVETKWVKIDDQNS
+756 VDTKWIKIDDQQS
-770 FSLKPSELGWT
+770 FSLKPSALGWT
-781 DKNYYAYRFT
+781 DKNYAYRFT

-797 NLDTF
+797 NLDAF

-813 EGVVKKGTGEFTFNK
+813 EGVVKKGDGTFTFNK

-842 LNLKANKQS
+842 LNLNANKQS

-859 DSNTWANGELYWV
+859 DSNTWTNGELYWV
-872 VDIGGTQINKDMVFR
+872 VDIGGSQINKDMVFR

-894 GITPSNLRQGSLVGI
+894 GITNSILREGSLVGI
-909 YKGTLPEGKNIS
+909 YKGKLLEGKNIS

-927 DLKNK
+927 DLKNN

-985 DTKTYKNSI
+985 DTKTFKNSI
-994 YIKEDGEYVSEI
+994 SIEEDGEYVSEI

-1036 QIGADKKG
+1036 QIGADKKN

-1050 SKIDTNLLNKSLNK
+1050 NKIDTNLLNKSR
-1064 SHGVFISWAFKVNY
+1064 GVFISWAFKVNY

-1097 FSYMRVKWHGDEYD
+1097 FSYMRVKWHGDED
-1111 ASKVTSKTIDN
+1111 AASKVTSKTIDN

-1145 YYVNIDRKQTKIR
+1145 YYVNTDRKQTKIR

-1177 VCRITDPQVL
+1177 VCRVTDPQVL
-1187 LGAQPSDFINKV
+1187 LGAQSSDFTNKV

-1206 DIATSSSQVPVK
+1206 DIATSSSKVPVQ
-1218 LNKTDKN
+1218 LDDTDKN
-1225 IVKEIAK
+1225 IDKKLVN

-1249 TLPTNDNGGLT
+1249 TLPTNDNGELT
-1260 LVDRLGDN
+1260 LVDKLGDN
-1268 LRLDITSVK
+1268 LKLDTTSVK
-1277 VYKNNNEE
+1277 VFNSNNEE
-1285 VTGCVIAYQ
+1285 LTNCKKSYQ
-1294 DKTLEIS
+1294 NNILEIK
-1301 NIPNDVPIKIRYTV
+1301 IPNNIPIKITYTA
-1315 TVNMKPGD
+1315 TVNAKPGD
-1323 PVNIANTAYWK
+1323 SVNIANTAYWK

-1341 DTVLESY
+1341 KTVKKSY
-1348 SYSVSG
+1348 SYNVSG

-1361 VNFKLTKLDQN
+1361 VNFKLTKQDEN
-1372 NLDKVLKGATFQ
+1372 DIDKVLNGATFK
-1384 IEKCTFDEYGKMATS
+1384 IEKCTFDEYGKMTTS
-1399 DKMDLTTGDDG
+1399 DISTATTDENGNI
-1410 TIAQNLQYDT
+1410 TKNLEYNT
-1420 LYKITETKAPD
+1420 LYKITEIQAPN
-1431 GYVLNKEPIYIFDVY
+1431 GYVLDDEPIYILDVT
-1446 KAKDSDVDTITQYLK
+1446 KDNESYVDTVKQYLK
-1461 TEDLRVSYQEE
+1461 NIDLEVSYQEE
-1472 NFSLGVTNHKGEI
+1472 NFNLQVRNHKGEI

-1495 AGKSTKPVSGTYR
+1495 AGKSTKPVSGIYR
-1508 FGLYDDPNK
+1508 FGLYDDKNTQ
-1517 LEKPL
+1517 L
-1522 QPPKTITYSANDNP
+1522 QPIKTITYSANDTP

-1578 VVYKNETKNT
+1578 VVYKNETQNT
-1588 DTSSAQN
+1588 DTSSARN

-1613 GSVGTLIYRLLGA
+1613 GSMGTLIYRLLGA

>member
-1 MIVQEYLRRLLKD
+1 M
-14 KARLRKWKRIMIA
+14 
-27 LSCIVVVCTVYAL
+27 
-40 SLPAQ
+40 
-45 TLTCDKEEHTHTAE
+45 
-59 CYDENNELICEKEEH
+59 
-74 THTDD
+74 
-79 CNKQEEVNEQEE
+79 
-91 VVKDEPETQNKDEQ
+91 
-105 VSQESEEETT
+105 
-115 TTTETTTE
+115 
-123 TTKQP
+123 
-128 FDLSLDANK
+128 
-137 DKIKSIDVYYKDAS
+137 YYKDAD
-151 DKWQSLNSGT
+151 DKWQNLDKGD
-161 ADPNST
+161 AKPNST
-167 ELYLKVEFYEIDTEV
+167 ELYLKVEFDKINTKEF
-182 LLEQHDGI
+182 LEKHNGT
-190 LVYSLPDFMRDFE
+190 LVYNLPDFMRDFE
-203 KAGNGNLL
+203 KAGNGTLL
-211 AGERNIGTIEIENN
+211 AGDKNIGTIEIEKNKVKFTLN
-225 QVKITLKKDYLNE
+225 QTYLKG
-238 LVTNSSNQLDG
+238 LVDKGSNQLNG

-260 EINKN
+260 KINNTDGK
-265 NGQATLVVG
+265 ATLTVG
-274 KKTVTLDYG
+274 NKTVTLDYG

-301 VDKKDNSLTYTVTV
+301 VEKKDNSLTYTVTV

-346 TETTLTSEDNRK
+346 TETELNSTDNK
-358 DPCDP
+358 QDP

-380 ANIPD
+380 AKIPD
-385 SNQTNITNPY
+385 SNTKIPTSGEPNITNPC

-482 KSYISIHEATSN
+482 KSYISIHEDTSN

-542 SQYNIKWSTDNTEFK
+542 SQYNIKWSTDNTKFK
-557 EWNENDN
+557 EWNDEDN

-578 NLSPGD
+578 NLSPGE

-598 FAKLHTDSIN
+598 FAKLHTDSIH

-616 ADNVDKQS
+616 ADNVNKRDD
-624 KFTGGFEAWNSIS
+624 FAGGFEAWNSIS

-649 EHTATTS
+649 EQTATTS
-656 SKIETMSGDRFIYEN
+656 SQKVTMSGDRFIYEN
-671 KAIQKDSTSDTSFTI
+671 ENNKITDDSTLNTSFTI

-781 DKNYYAYRFT
+781 NKNYAYRFT
-791 YYAKPD
+791 YYARPD
-797 NLDTF
+797 DLSTF

-813 EGVVKKGTGEFTFNK
+813 EGVVKKGDGTITTFDK
-828 EDVSKETTLTIKGN
+828 EDVSRETTLTIKGN
-842 LNLKANKQS
+842 LNLTANKQS
-851 WYYKEPNT
+851 WYYKEP
-859 DSNTWANGELYWV
+859 DSNTWTNGELYWV

-894 GITPSNLRQGSLVGI
+894 GITPSNLREGSLVGI
-909 YKGTLPEGKNIS
+909 YKGTLKEGKNIS

-932 SGLTPINDK
+932 SGLTSIDGK
-941 FISQLNGTNELLL
+941 FTSQLNGTNELLL
-954 TAKDDI
+954 TANDDI

-1036 QIGADKKG
+1036 QIGADKKN

-1050 SKIDTNLLNKSLNK
+1050 SKIDTNLLEKSR
-1064 SHGVFISWAFKVNY
+1064 GVFISWAFKVNY

-1083 GDYDVIDDIPDGME
+1083 GAYDVIDDIPDGME
-1097 FSYMRVKWHGDEYD
+1097 FTYMRVKWHGDD
-1111 ASKVTSKTIDN
+1111 ASKVTSKTIENLDSN
-1122 PGSGWEFREND
+1122 AWEQKYND

-1145 YYVNIDRKQTKIR
+1145 YYVSKDKKQTMIR

-1199 TLQKNGK
+1199 TLQKDGK
-1206 DIATSSSQVPVK
+1206 DIATSSSKVPVQ
-1218 LNKTDKN
+1218 LNETDKN
-1225 IVKEIAK
+1225 IDKKLAKE
-1232 KNGQKL
+1232 NGQKL
-1238 EFEINTNQLGQ
+1238 EFEINTNKLGQ
-1249 TLPTNDNGGLT
+1249 TLPTNDNGELT
-1260 LVDRLGDN
+1260 LVDKLGDN
-1268 LRLDITSVK
+1268 LKLDTTSVK
-1277 VYKNNNEE
+1277 VFNSNNEE
-1285 VTGCVIAYQ
+1285 LTNCKKSYQ
-1294 DKTLEIS
+1294 NNILEIK
-1301 NIPNDVPIKIRYTV
+1301 IPNNIPIKITYTA
-1315 TVNMKPGD
+1315 TVNAKPGD
-1323 PVNIANTAYWK
+1323 SVNIANTAYWK

-1341 DTVLESY
+1341 KTVQQSY
-1348 SYSVSG
+1348 SYNVSG

-1361 VNFKLTKLDQN
+1361 VNFKLTKQDEN
-1372 NLDKVLKGATFQ
+1372 DIDKVLSGATFK
-1384 IEKCTFDEYGKMATS
+1384 IDKCTFDEYGKMTTS
-1399 DKMDLTTGDDG
+1399 EISTPTTGNDG

-1420 LYKITETKAPD
+1420 LYRITETKAPD
-1431 GYVLNKEPIYIFDVY
+1431 GYVLDDEPIYILDVKKGNESY
-1446 KAKDSDVDTITQYLK
+1446 VDTVKQYLK
-1461 TEDLRVSYQEE
+1461 NINLEVSYQEE
-1472 NFSLGVTNHKGEI
+1472 NFNLQVRNHKGEI

-1508 FGLYDDPNK
+1508 FGLYDDQNK
-1517 LEKPL
+1517 WL
-1522 QPPKTITYSANDNP
+1522 QTQPITYSASDTP
-1536 DKSVKFE
+1536 DKSVKFK
-1543 NLELDKT
+1543 NLDLDKT
-1550 YYVYELDDKDQPITD
+1550 YYVYELDDQNKPITD
-1565 TSKEVTINTMNYQ
+1565 TSKEATINTMNYQ
-1578 VVYKNETKNT
+1578 VVYENNGTAK
-1588 DTSSAQN
+1588 SSAKN
-1595 GETIVVTNKSRT
+1595 GDTVTVTNKSRT

-1613 GSVGTLIYRLLGA
+1613 GSMGTLIYRLLGA

>member
-1 MIVQEYLRRLLKD
+1 
-14 KARLRKWKRIMIA
+14 MIA

-45 TLTCDKEEHTHTAE
+45 TLACDKEEHTHTAE

-105 VSQESEEETT
+105 VSQVSEEETT

-123 TTKQP
+123 ITKQP

-137 DKIKSIDVYYKDAS
+137 DKIKSIDVYYKDAN

-190 LVYSLPDFMRDFE
+190 LVYNLPACMRDFE
-203 KAGNGNLL
+203 KAGNGTLL
-211 AGERNIGTIEIENN
+211 AGDKNIGTIEIEKNK
-225 QVKITLKKDYLNE
+225 VKFTLDQTYLKG
-238 LVTNSSNQLDG
+238 LVDKGSNQLNG

-260 EINKN
+260 KINQN

-283 PDCIEEFG
+283 PDCIEKFG
-291 SVTIDKQIPN
+291 SVDMKKEMSN
-301 VDKKDNSLTYTVTV
+301 VDKVNNYLTYMVTV
-315 TAGKDGCKGLYV
+315 KAGKDGCKDLYV

-334 SNLVSYLGNISS
+334 ANLVSYAGNISS
-346 TETTLTSEDNRK
+346 TETTLTSEDNNK
-358 DPCDP
+358 DP
-363 FETIEKSSSQ
+363 FETIISGAT
-373 SHGKIYK
+373 HGKIYK
-380 ANIPD
+380 ASIPD
-385 SNQTNITNPY
+385 ATTKIPDAGVSDITNPC
-395 IVWNIGNMEPNEIR
+395 IVWHIGDMKPNESR

-414 VKLKDKES
+414 VKLNDKANLS
-422 LNGNTINNSASLY
+422 GQTIKNNASLY
-435 SKGSTDTYDKGIGT
+435 SKSSKDIYEKKVDDKNRN
-449 AKFTPKIDYSNQ
+449 AEFTPKIDYSNQ

-466 DGNITR
+466 NGNITR
-472 NKDGSYTIPF
+472 NSDGSYTIPF
-482 KSYISIHEATSN
+482 KSFISIHEATSN
-494 YTIKNLQFYDY
+494 YTIKNFQFYDY
-505 LKHDLNTEINDDLL
+505 LKHDMNTEIDADLL
-519 QYIHFNKSSFKLY
+519 QYIHFDRNSFKLY
-532 KNNDNNPVDA
+532 MNNDNDPVDS
-542 SQYNIKWSTDNTEFK
+542 SQYNIKWSTDNTNFK
-557 EWNENDN
+557 EWSENDN
-564 FRSFVLSGNEDTPI
+564 FRSFLLSGNKNNPI
-578 NLSPGD
+578 NLSPGE

-598 FAKLHTDSIN
+598 FAKLHTDLIH

-616 ADNVDKQS
+616 ADNVNKRDD
-624 KFTGGFEAWNSIS
+624 FAGGFEAWNSIS

-649 EHTATTS
+649 EQTATTS

-671 KAIQKDSTSDTSFTI
+671 NKIIKDLTSNTNFTI

-705 VNEVKMTDTLT
+705 VNEVTMTDTLT
-716 SKHMKYVGYMKVDAL
+716 SKHMKYVGYMKVEAL
-731 EAEVN
+731 EADSISRDLNKGTNDTYTLN
-736 SQKLQWD
+736 S
-743 EASQNYKLQSTYN
+743 NYTP
-756 VVETKWVKIDDQNS
+756 VDTKWIKIDDQQS
-770 FSLKPSELGWT
+770 FSLKPSALGWT
-781 DKNYYAYRFT
+781 DKNYAYRFT

-813 EGVVKKGTGEFTFNK
+813 EGVVKKGDGTITTFDK
-828 EDVSKETTLTIKGN
+828 EDVSRETTLTIKGN
-842 LNLKANKQS
+842 LNLTANKQS
-851 WYYKEPNT
+851 WYYKEP
-859 DSNTWANGELYWV
+859 DSNTWTNGELYWV

-932 SGLTPINDK
+932 SGLTSIDGK
-941 FISQLNGTNELLL
+941 FTSQLNGTNELLL
-954 TAKDDI
+954 RAKDDI

-994 YIKEDGEYVSEI
+994 YIKEDGEYVS
-1006 PAEKTLYTSP
+1006 PMDAEKTLYTSP

-1029 GTKVTTL
+1029 GTVTTL
-1036 QIGADKKG
+1036 KIGADKKD

-1050 SKIDTNLLNKSLNK
+1050 SKIDTKLLDNSK
-1064 SHGVFISWAFKVNY
+1064 GVFISWAFKVNY

-1097 FSYMRVKWHGDEYD
+1097 FSYMRVKWHGDEHD
-1111 ASKVTSKTIDN
+1111 ASQVKSKTIDN
-1122 PGSGWEFREND
+1122 PGSGWEFRENY

-1145 YYVNIDRKQTKIR
+1145 YYVNTDRKQTKIR

-1187 LGAQPSDFINKV
+1187 LGAQPSDFTNKV

-1206 DIATSSSQVPVK
+1206 DIATSSSKVPVQ
-1218 LNKTDKN
+1218 LDDTDKN
-1225 IVKEIAK
+1225 INKELVK

-1249 TLPTNDNGGLT
+1249 TLPTNDNGELT
-1260 LVDRLGDN
+1260 LVDKLGDN
-1268 LRLDITSVK
+1268 LKLDTTSVK
-1277 VYKNNNEE
+1277 VFNSNNEE
-1285 VTGCVIAYQ
+1285 LTNCKKSYQ
-1294 DKTLEIS
+1294 NNILEIK
-1301 NIPNDVPIKIRYTV
+1301 IPNNIPIKITYTA
-1315 TVNMKPGD
+1315 TVNAKPGGS
-1323 PVNIANTAYWK
+1323 VNIANTAYWK

-1341 DTVLESY
+1341 KTVQESY
-1348 SYSVSG
+1348 SYNVSG

-1361 VNFKLTKLDQN
+1361 VNFKLTKQDEN
-1372 NLDKVLKGATFQ
+1372 DIDKVLNGATFK
-1384 IEKCTFDEYGKMATS
+1384 IDKCTIEVN
-1399 DKMDLTTGDDG
+1399 GDITASEISTANTDANG
-1410 TIAQNLQYDT
+1410 TITKNLQYDT
-1420 LYKITETKAPD
+1420 LYKITETTAPD

-1446 KAKDSDVDTITQYLK
+1446 KAKDSDVDPIKQYLK
-1461 TEDLRVSYQEE
+1461 NADLRVSYQEE
-1472 NFSLGVTNHKGEI
+1472 NFSLNVMNHKGEI

-1495 AGKSTKPVSGTYR
+1495 AGKSIKPVSGTYR
-1508 FGLYDDPNK
+1508 FGLYDDQNK
-1517 LEKPL
+1517 WL
-1522 QPPKTITYSANDNP
+1522 QTQSITYNVGDTQ

-1543 NLELDKT
+1543 NLELNRT

-1578 VVYKNETKNT
+1578 VFYEKNGTAS
-1588 DTSSAQN
+1588 SSAQN
-1595 GETIVVTNKSRT
+1595 GDTVIVTNKSRT

-1613 GSVGTLIYRLLGA
+1613 GSMGTLIYRLLGA

>member
-1 MIVQEYLRRLLKD
+1 MQEYLRRLLKD

-45 TLTCDKEEHTHTAE
+45 TMTCDKEEHTHTAE
-59 CYDENNELICEKEEH
+59 CYDDNNELICEKEEH

-79 CNKQEEVNEQEE
+79 CYKQEEVNEQEE
-91 VVKDEPETQNKDEQ
+91 VVKDELETINNEQ
-105 VSQESEEETT
+105 VSQESEEETTTT

-128 FDLSLDANK
+128 FDLSSEANK
-137 DKIKSIDVYYKDAS
+137 DKITSVFMYYKDAD
-151 DKWQSLNSGT
+151 DKWQNLDKGD
-161 ADPNST
+161 AKPNST
-167 ELYLKVEFYEIDTEV
+167 ELYLKVEFDKINTKN
-182 LLEQHDGI
+182 LLEQHNGI
-190 LVYSLPDFMRDFE
+190 LLYSLPDFMRDFE
-203 KAGNGNLL
+203 KAGNGTLL
-211 AGERNIGTIEIENN
+211 AGDKNIGTIEIEKNK
-225 QVKITLKKDYLNE
+225 VKFTLDQTYLKG
-238 LVTNSSNQLDG
+238 LVDKGSNQLNG

-260 EINKN
+260 KINQN
-265 NGQATLVVG
+265 NGEAKLVVG
-274 KKTVTLDYG
+274 DKTVTLNYG
-283 PDCIEEFG
+283 PDCIEKFG
-291 SVTIDKQIPN
+291 SVDMKKEMSN
-301 VDKKDNSLTYTVTV
+301 VDKVNNYLTYTVTV
-315 TAGKDGCKGLYV
+315 TAGKDGCKDLYV

-334 SNLVSYLGNISS
+334 ANLVSYAGNISS
-346 TETTLTSEDNRK
+346 TETTLTSEDNNK
-358 DPCDP
+358 DP
-363 FETIEKSSSQ
+363 FETIISGAT
-373 SHGKIYK
+373 HGKIYK
-380 ANIPD
+380 ASIPD
-385 SNQTNITNPY
+385 ATTKIPDAGVSDITNPC
-395 IVWNIGNMEPNEIR
+395 IVWHIGDMKPNESR

-414 VKLKDKES
+414 VKLNDKANLS
-422 LNGNTINNSASLY
+422 GQTIKNNASLY
-435 SKGSTDTYDKGIGT
+435 SKSSKDIYEKKVDDKNRN
-449 AKFTPKIDYSNQ
+449 AEFTPKIDYSNQ

-466 DGNITR
+466 NGNITR

-505 LKHDLNTEINDDLL
+505 LKHDLNTEINADLL
-519 QYIHFNKSSFKLY
+519 QYIHFDKSTFKLY
-532 KNNDNNPVDA
+532 KNNSVVDSA
-542 SQYNIKWSTDNTEFK
+542 KYNIKWSIDNTEFK
-557 EWNENDN
+557 EWNDKDN

-578 NLSPGD
+578 NLSPGE

-590 SVTVKPEA
+590 NVTVKPEA

-616 ADNVDKQS
+616 ADNVDEQS
-624 KFTGGFEAWNSIS
+624 KFAGGFEAWNSIS

-649 EHTATTS
+649 EKIATTTP
-656 SKIETMSGDRFIYEN
+656 KTETMSGDRFIYEN
-671 KAIQKDSTSDTSFTI
+671 NAIQKDSTSNTSFTI

-705 VNEVKMTDTLT
+705 VNEVTMTDTLT

-731 EAEVN
+731 EADSISRDLNKGTNDTYTLN
-736 SQKLQWD
+736 S
-743 EASQNYKLQSTYN
+743 NYTT
-756 VVETKWVKIDDQNS
+756 VDTKWIKIDDQQS
-770 FSLKPSELGWT
+770 FSLKPSALGWT
-781 DKNYYAYRFT
+781 DKNYAYRFT

-797 NLDTF
+797 NLDAF

-813 EGVVKKGTGEFTFNK
+813 EGVVKKGDGTFTFNK

-842 LNLKANKQS
+842 LNLNANKQS
-851 WYYKEPNT
+851 RYYKEP
-859 DSNTWANGELYWV
+859 DSNTWTNGELYWV

-894 GITPSNLRQGSLVGI
+894 GITPSNLREGSLVGI

-927 DLKNK
+927 DLKNN
-932 SGLTPINDK
+932 SGLAPIDDK
-941 FISQLNGTNELLL
+941 FNSQLNGTNELLL

-985 DTKTYKNSI
+985 DTKTFKNSI
-994 YIKEDGEYVSEI
+994 SIEEDGEYVSEI

-1036 QIGADKKG
+1036 QIGADKKN

-1050 SKIDTNLLNKSLNK
+1050 SKIDTKLLENSKDVFNSK
-1064 SHGVFISWAFKVNY
+1064 GVFISWAFKVNY

-1097 FSYMRVKWHGDEYD
+1097 FSYMRVKWHGDED
-1111 ASKVTSKTIDN
+1111 AASKVTSKTIDN

-1133 STNDNGNSEHTI
+1133 SPNDNKKSEHTI
-1145 YYVNIDRKQTKIR
+1145 YYVSKDKKRTMIR
-1158 LGEFVSKSI
+1158 LGDFTSKSV

-1177 VCRITDPQVL
+1177 VCRITDSQVL
-1187 LGAQPSDFINKV
+1187 LGAQSSDFINKV
-1199 TLQKNGK
+1199 TLQKDGQN
-1206 DIATSSSQVPVK
+1206 IATSSSKVPVQ
-1218 LNKTDKN
+1218 LDDTDKN
-1225 IVKEIAK
+1225 IDKKLVN

-1249 TLPTNDNGGLT
+1249 TLPTNDNGELT

-1268 LRLDITSVK
+1268 LKLDTTSVK
-1277 VYKNNNEE
+1277 VFNSNNEE
-1285 VTGCVIAYQ
+1285 LTNCKKSYQ
-1294 DKTLEIS
+1294 NNILEIK
-1301 NIPNDVPIKIRYTV
+1301 IPNNIPIKITYTA
-1315 TVNMKPGD
+1315 TVNAKPGD
-1323 PVNIANTAYWK
+1323 SVNIANTAYWK

-1341 DTVLESY
+1341 ETVQERY
-1348 SYSVSG
+1348 SYNVSG

-1361 VNFKLTKLDQN
+1361 VNFKLTKQDEN
-1372 NLDKVLKGATFQ
+1372 DIDKVLNGATFK
-1384 IEKCTFDEYGKMATS
+1384 IDKCTIEAN
-1399 DKMDLTTGDDG
+1399 GDITASEISTANTDANG
-1410 TIAQNLQYDT
+1410 TITKNLQYDT

-1446 KAKDSDVDTITQYLK
+1446 KAKDSDVGSIKKYLK
-1461 TEDLRVSYQEE
+1461 DADLRVSYQEE
-1472 NFSLGVTNHKGEI
+1472 NFSLNVMNHKGEI

-1495 AGKSTKPVSGTYR
+1495 AGKSTEPVSGTYR
-1508 FGLYDDPNK
+1508 FGLYDDKKK
-1517 LEKPL
+1517 LDEKAIIYDAGDT
-1522 QPPKTITYSANDNP
+1522 Q
-1536 DKSVKFE
+1536 DKSVKFV
-1543 NLELDKT
+1543 NLDLDKT

-1578 VVYKNETKNT
+1578 VVYEKNGITLSGEKN
-1588 DTSSAQN
+1588 S
-1595 GETIVVTNKSRT
+1595 ETIVVTNKSRT

-1613 GSVGTLIYRLLGA
+1613 GSMGTLIYRLLGA

-1641 NNRKEKRRKR
+1641 NKRKEKRRKR

>member
-1 MIVQEYLRRLLKD
+1 M
-14 KARLRKWKRIMIA
+14 
-27 LSCIVVVCTVYAL
+27 
-40 SLPAQ
+40 
-45 TLTCDKEEHTHTAE
+45 
-59 CYDENNELICEKEEH
+59 ICEKEEH

-91 VVKDEPETQNKDEQ
+91 VVKDEPETQNDEQ
-105 VSQESEEETT
+105 VSQESEEETTT

-128 FDLSLDANK
+128 FDLSSEANK
-137 DKIKSIDVYYKDAS
+137 DKIASVFMYYKDAN
-151 DKWQSLNSGT
+151 DKWQNLDKGD
-161 ADPNST
+161 AKPNST
-167 ELYLKVEFYEIDTEV
+167 ELYLKVEFDKIDTKN
-182 LLEQHDGI
+182 LLKQHNGI
-190 LVYSLPDFMRDFE
+190 LLYSLPDFMRDFE
-203 KAGNGNLL
+203 KAGNGTLL
-211 AGERNIGTIEIENN
+211 AGDKNIGTIEIEKNK
-225 QVKITLKKDYLNE
+225 VKFTLDQTYLKG
-238 LVTNSSNQLDG
+238 LVDKGSNQLNG

-260 EINKN
+260 KINQNK
-265 NGQATLVVG
+265 GEAKLVVG
-274 KKTVTLDYG
+274 NKTVILDFG

-291 SVTIDKQIPN
+291 NVTIDKQIPN

-346 TETTLTSEDNRK
+346 TETELNSTDNK
-358 DPCDP
+358 QDP

-380 ANIPD
+380 AKIPD
-385 SNQTNITNPY
+385 SNTKIPTSGEPNITNPC

-435 SKGSTDTYDKGIGT
+435 SKGSTDTYDKGVDT
-449 AKFTPKIDYSNQ
+449 AEFTPKIDYDGL

-472 NKDGSYTIPF
+472 NLDGSYTIPF
-482 KSYISIHEATSN
+482 KSSISIKKDTSN

-505 LKHDLNTEINDDLL
+505 LKHDLNTEINADLL
-519 QYIHFNKSSFKLY
+519 QYIHFDKSTFKLY
-532 KNNDNNPVDA
+532 KNNSVVDSA
-542 SQYNIKWSTDNTEFK
+542 KYNIKWSTDNTEFK
-557 EWNENDN
+557 EWNDKDN

-578 NLSPGD
+578 NLSPGE

-598 FAKLHTDSIN
+598 FAKLHTDSIR

-616 ADNVDKQS
+616 ADNVNKRND
-624 KFTGGFEAWNSIS
+624 FAGGFEAWNSIS
-637 NIKTYEWNGKQV
+637 NIKTYEWNAKQV
-649 EHTATTS
+649 EKIATTTP
-656 SKIETMSGDRFIYEN
+656 KTETMSGDRFIYEN
-671 KAIQKDSTSDTSFTI
+671 NAIQKDSTSNTSFTI

-705 VNEVKMTDTLT
+705 VNEVTMTDTLT
-716 SKHMKYVGYMKVDAL
+716 SKHMKYVGYMKVEAL
-731 EAEVN
+731 KAEMN
-736 SQKLQWD
+736 SQELQWD
-743 EASQNYKLQSTYN
+743 EASQNYKLQPTYN
-756 VVETKWVKIDDQNS
+756 VVETKWVKIDGQKT
-770 FSLKPSELGWT
+770 FSLNPSELGWT
-781 DKNYYAYRFT
+781 DKNYAYRFT

-797 NLDTF
+797 NLDAF

-813 EGVVKKGTGEFTFNK
+813 EGVVKKGDGTFTFNK

-842 LNLKANKQS
+842 LNLNANKQS

-859 DSNTWANGELYWV
+859 DSNIWTNGELYWV
-872 VDIGGTQINKDMVFR
+872 VDIGGSQINKDMVFR

-894 GITPSNLRQGSLVGI
+894 GITNSILREGSLVGI
-909 YKGTLPEGKNIS
+909 YKGTLLEGKNIS

-985 DTKTYKNSI
+985 DTKTFKNSI
-994 YIKEDGEYVSEI
+994 SIEEDGEYVSEI

-1036 QIGADKKG
+1036 KIGADKKN

-1050 SKIDTNLLNKSLNK
+1050 SKIDTELLNKSR
-1064 SHGVFISWAFKVNY
+1064 GVFISWAFKVNY
-1078 DGQLS
+1078 DGQLR

-1111 ASKVTSKTIDN
+1111 ASQVKSKTIDN
-1122 PGSGWEFREND
+1122 PGSGWEFRENN

-1145 YYVNIDRKQTKIR
+1145 YYVSKDKKQTMIR

-1187 LGAQPSDFINKV
+1187 LGAQPSDFTNKV

-1206 DIATSSSQVPVK
+1206 DIATSSSKVPVQ
-1218 LNKTDKN
+1218 LDDTDKN
-1225 IVKEIAK
+1225 IDK
-1232 KNGQKL
+1232 KLATSNGQKL
-1238 EFEINTNQLGQ
+1238 EFEINTNQLSQ

-1260 LVDRLGDN
+1260 LVDKLGDN
-1268 LRLDITSVK
+1268 LRLDTTSVK

-1285 VTGCVIAYQ
+1285 VTGCIKSYQ
-1294 DKTLEIS
+1294 NNTLEIR
-1301 NIPNDVPIKIRYTV
+1301 NIPNDIPIKIKYTV

-1341 DTVLESY
+1341 DTVQESY

-1354 TIGASSV
+1354 IIGASSV
-1361 VNFKLTKLDQN
+1361 VKFKLTKLDQN

-1384 IEKCTFDEYGKMATS
+1384 IEKCTFDGNGKMTTS
-1399 DKMDLTTGDDG
+1399 EISTPTTGNDG
-1410 TIAQNLQYDT
+1410 TIAQNLEYDT
-1420 LYKITETKAPD
+1420 LYKITEKQAPN
-1431 GYVLNKEPIYIFDVY
+1431 GYILDDEPIYILDVKKGNESY
-1446 KAKDSDVDTITQYLK
+1446 VDTVKQYLK
-1461 TEDLRVSYQEE
+1461 NINLEVSYQEE
-1472 NFSLGVTNHKGEI
+1472 NFNLQVRNHKGEI

-1508 FGLYDDPNK
+1508 FGLYDDKNT
-1517 LEKPL
+1517 LL
-1522 QPPKTITYSANDNP
+1522 QPIKTITYSANDNP

-1543 NLELDKT
+1543 NLELNKT
-1550 YYVYELDDKDQPITD
+1550 YYVYELDDQDKPITD

-1578 VVYKNETKNT
+1578 VVYEKNGITL
-1588 DTSSAQN
+1588 SSDKSSK
-1595 GETIVVTNKSRT
+1595 TIVVTNKSRT

-1613 GSVGTLIYRLLGA
+1613 GSIGTLIYRLLGA
-1626 TLVVASL
+1626 MLVVASL

-1641 NNRKEKRRKR
+1641 NKRKEKRRKI

>member
-1 MIVQEYLRRLLKD
+1 MQEYLRRLLKD
-14 KARLRKWKRIMIA
+14 KARLKKWKKIMIA

-45 TLTCDKEEHTHTAE
+45 TLACDKEEHTHTAE
-59 CYDENNELICEKEEH
+59 CYDENNELICEKEEY
-74 THTDD
+74 THNED
-79 CNKQEEVNEQEE
+79 CNKQEEANEQEE

-115 TTTETTTE
+115 TTETTTE

-128 FDLSLDANK
+128 FDLSSEANK
-137 DKIKSIDVYYKDAS
+137 DKITSIVMYFKDENGTWNNLEDGNAS
-151 DKWQSLNSGT
+151 PS
-161 ADPNST
+161 ST
-167 ELYLKVEFYEIDTEV
+167 ELYLKVEFDKINTKE
-182 LLEQHDGI
+182 LLEQHNGT
-190 LVYSLPDFMRDFE
+190 LVYNLPDFMRDFE

-260 EINKN
+260 EINKSD
-265 NGQATLVVG
+265 GKATLTVG
-274 KKTVTLDYG
+274 KKTVILDYG
-283 PDCIEEFG
+283 KECVEKFG
-291 SVTIDKQIPN
+291 SVTIDKQISN
-301 VDKKDNSLTYTVTV
+301 VDKVNNYLTYTVTV

-334 SNLVSYLGNISS
+334 ANLVSYAGNISS
-346 TETTLTSEDNRK
+346 TETTLTSNDNK
-358 DPCDP
+358 KDP
-363 FETIEKSSSQ
+363 FEMPIEA

-380 ANIPD
+380 ADIPD
-385 SNQTNITNPY
+385 ATTKIPKPGASEIKNPC
-395 IVWNIGNMEPNEIR
+395 IVWNIGNMGPNESR
-409 TLTYY
+409 MLTYY
-414 VKLKDKES
+414 VKLNDKES
-422 LNGNTINNSASLY
+422 LKDKPIDNSASLY
-435 SKGSTDTYDKGIGT
+435 SKGSTDTYDKGSEK
-449 AKFTPKIDYSNQ
+449 ASFTPTIVYSS
-461 FTKTV
+461 FEKYV
-466 DGNITR
+466 DGTIKR
-472 NKDGSYTIPF
+472 NSDGSYTIPF
-482 KSYISIHEATSN
+482 KSLISIKKDESN

-505 LKHDLNTEINDDLL
+505 LKHNMNTEIDADLL
-519 QYIHFNKSSFKLY
+519 QYIHFDRNSFKLY
-532 KNNDNNPVDA
+532 MNNNNEPVDS
-542 SQYNIKWSTDNTEFK
+542 SQYNIKWSTKTDNTGFQ
-557 EWNENDN
+557 EWDDKVN
-564 FRSFVLSGNEDTPI
+564 FRSFVLSGNKDNPI
-578 NLSPGD
+578 NLSPGE

-590 SVTVKPEA
+590 NVIVKPEA
-598 FAKLHTDSIN
+598 FAQMHTDTLHT
-608 AFNRFIAH
+608 FNRFIAH
-616 ADNVDKQS
+616 ADNVDKRDD
-624 KFTGGFEAWNSIS
+624 FAGGFEAWNSIA
-637 NIKTYEWNGKQV
+637 NIKTYEWNAKQV
-649 EHTATTS
+649 EKIATTTP
-656 SKIETMSGDRFIYEN
+656 KTETMSGDRFIYEN
-671 KAIQKDSTSDTSFTI
+671 NAIQKDSTSNTSFTI

-705 VNEVKMTDTLT
+705 VNEVTMTDTLT
-716 SKHMKYVGYMKVDAL
+716 SKHMKYVGYMKVEAL
-731 EAEVN
+731 EADSISRDLNKGTNDTYTLN
-736 SQKLQWD
+736 S
-743 EASQNYKLQSTYN
+743 NYTT
-756 VVETKWVKIDDQNS
+756 VDTKWIKIDDQQS
-770 FSLKPSELGWT
+770 FSLKPSALGWT
-781 DKNYYAYRFT
+781 DKNYAYRFT

-797 NLDTF
+797 NLDAF

-813 EGVVKKGTGEFTFNK
+813 EGVVKKGDGTFTFNK

-842 LNLKANKQS
+842 LNLNANKQS

-859 DSNTWANGELYWV
+859 DSNTWTNGELYWV
-872 VDIGGTQINKDMVFR
+872 VDIGGSQINKDMVFR

-894 GITPSNLRQGSLVGI
+894 GITNSILREGSLVGI
-909 YKGTLPEGKNIS
+909 YKGKLLEGKNIS

-927 DLKNK
+927 DLKNN

-985 DTKTYKNSI
+985 DTKTFKNSI
-994 YIKEDGEYVSEI
+994 SIEEDGEYVSEI

-1036 QIGADKKG
+1036 QIGADKKN

-1050 SKIDTNLLNKSLNK
+1050 NKIDTNLLNKSR
-1064 SHGVFISWAFKVNY
+1064 GVFISWAFKVNY

-1097 FSYMRVKWHGDEYD
+1097 FSYMRVKWHGDED
-1111 ASKVTSKTIDN
+1111 AASKVTSKTIDN

-1145 YYVNIDRKQTKIR
+1145 YYVNTDRKQTKIR

-1177 VCRITDPQVL
+1177 VCRVTDPQVL
-1187 LGAQPSDFINKV
+1187 LGAQSSDFTNKV

-1206 DIATSSSQVPVK
+1206 DIATSSSKVPVQ
-1218 LNKTDKN
+1218 LDDTDKN
-1225 IVKEIAK
+1225 IDKKLVN

-1249 TLPTNDNGGLT
+1249 TLPTNDNGELT
-1260 LVDRLGDN
+1260 LVDKLGDN
-1268 LRLDITSVK
+1268 LKLDTTSVK
-1277 VYKNNNEE
+1277 VFNSNNEE
-1285 VTGCVIAYQ
+1285 LTNCKKSYQ
-1294 DKTLEIS
+1294 NNILEIK
-1301 NIPNDVPIKIRYTV
+1301 IPNNIPIKITYTA
-1315 TVNMKPGD
+1315 TVNAKPGD
-1323 PVNIANTAYWK
+1323 SVNIANTAYWK

-1341 DTVLESY
+1341 KTVKKSY
-1348 SYSVSG
+1348 SYNVSG

-1361 VNFKLTKLDQN
+1361 VNFKLTKQDEN
-1372 NLDKVLKGATFQ
+1372 DIDKVLNGATFK
-1384 IEKCTFDEYGKMATS
+1384 IEKCTFDEYGKMTTS
-1399 DKMDLTTGDDG
+1399 DISTATTDENGNI
-1410 TIAQNLQYDT
+1410 TKNLEYNT
-1420 LYKITETKAPD
+1420 LYKITEIQAPN
-1431 GYVLNKEPIYIFDVY
+1431 GYVLDDEPIYILDVT
-1446 KAKDSDVDTITQYLK
+1446 KDNESYVDTVKQYLK
-1461 TEDLRVSYQEE
+1461 NIDLEVSYQEE
-1472 NFSLGVTNHKGEI
+1472 NFNLQVRNHKGEI

-1495 AGKSTKPVSGTYR
+1495 AGKSTKPVSGIYR
-1508 FGLYDDPNK
+1508 FGLYDDKNTQ
-1517 LEKPL
+1517 L
-1522 QPPKTITYSANDNP
+1522 QPIKTITYSANDTP

-1578 VVYKNETKNT
+1578 VVYKNETQNT
-1588 DTSSAQN
+1588 DTSSARN

-1613 GSVGTLIYRLLGA
+1613 GSMGTLIYRLLGA

>member
-1 MIVQEYLRRLLKD
+1 MQEYLRRLLKD
-14 KARLRKWKRIMIA
+14 KARLRKWKKIMIA

-91 VVKDEPETQNKDEQ
+91 VVNNEPETQNDDEQ
-105 VSQESEEETT
+105 VSQESEEET

-128 FDLSLDANK
+128 FDLSSDANK
-137 DKIKSIDVYYKDAS
+137 EKIKSVDVYYKDAN
-151 DKWQSLNSGT
+151 DKWQSLNEGN

-167 ELYLKVEFYEIDTEV
+167 ELYLKVEFDEIDTEV

-190 LVYSLPDFMRDFE
+190 LVYNLPACMRDFE
-203 KAGNGNLL
+203 KAGNGILK
-211 AGERNIGTIEIENN
+211 AGNEDIGKIEIENN
-225 QVKITLKKDYLNE
+225 KVKVTLDKKYLNK
-238 LVTNSSNQLDG
+238 LVTNSNNQLNG

-265 NGQATLVVG
+265 NGKATLVVG
-274 KKTVTLDYG
+274 KKTVILDYG
-283 PDCIEEFG
+283 KECIEKFG
-291 SVTIDKQIPN
+291 SVTIDKQISN
-301 VDKKDNSLTYTVTV
+301 VDKVNNYLTYTVTV

-334 SNLVSYLGNISS
+334 ANLVSYAGNISS
-346 TETTLTSEDNRK
+346 TETTLTSNDNK
-358 DPCDP
+358 KDP
-363 FETIEKSSSQ
+363 FEMPIEA

-380 ANIPD
+380 AEIPD
-385 SNQTNITNPY
+385 ATTKIPKPGASEIKNPC
-395 IVWNIGNMEPNEIR
+395 IVWNIGNMGPNESR
-409 TLTYY
+409 MLTYY
-414 VKLKDKES
+414 VKLNDKES
-422 LNGNTINNSASLY
+422 LKDKPIDNSASLY
-435 SKGSTDTYDKGIGT
+435 SKGSTDTYDKGSEK
-449 AKFTPKIDYSNQ
+449 ASFTPTIVYSS
-461 FTKTV
+461 FEKYV
-466 DGNITR
+466 DGTIKR
-472 NKDGSYTIPF
+472 NSDGSYTIPF
-482 KSYISIHEATSN
+482 KSLISIKKDESN

-505 LKHDLNTEINDDLL
+505 LKHNMNTEIDADLL
-519 QYIHFNKSSFKLY
+519 QYIHFDRNSFKLY
-532 KNNDNNPVDA
+532 MNNNEPVDS
-542 SQYNIKWSTDNTEFK
+542 SQYNIKWSTKTDNTGFQ
-557 EWNENDN
+557 EWDDKVN
-564 FRSFVLSGNEDTPI
+564 FRSFVLSGNKDNPI
-578 NLSPGD
+578 NLSPGE

-590 SVTVKPEA
+590 NVIVKPEA
-598 FAKLHTDSIN
+598 FAQMHTDTLHT
-608 AFNRFIAH
+608 FNRFIAH
-616 ADNVDKQS
+616 ADNVDKRDD
-624 KFTGGFEAWNSIS
+624 FAGGFEAWNSIA
-637 NIKTYEWNGKQV
+637 NIKTYEWNAKQV
-649 EHTATTS
+649 EKIATTTP
-656 SKIETMSGDRFIYEN
+656 KTETMSGDRFIYEN
-671 KAIQKDSTSDTSFTI
+671 NAIQKDSTSNTSFTI

-705 VNEVKMTDTLT
+705 VNEVTMTDTLT
-716 SKHMKYVGYMKVDAL
+716 SKHMKYVGYMKVEAL
-731 EAEVN
+731 KAEMN
-736 SQKLQWD
+736 SQELQWD
-743 EASQNYKLQSTYN
+743 EASQNYKLQPTYN
-756 VVETKWVKIDDQNS
+756 VVGTKWVKIDGQKT
-770 FSLKPSELGWT
+770 FSLKPFELGWT
-781 DKNYYAYRFT
+781 DKNYDYAYRFT

-797 NLDTF
+797 NLGTF

-813 EGVVKKGTGEFTFNK
+813 EGVVKKGDGTFTFNK
-828 EDVSKETTLTIKGN
+828 EDVSRETTLTIKGN
-842 LNLKANKQS
+842 LNLHANKQS
-851 WYYKEPNT
+851 WYYKEPNK
-859 DSNTWANGELYWV
+859 DSNTWTNGELYWV
-872 VDIGGTQINKDMVFR
+872 VDIGGTQINKGMIFR

-894 GITPSNLRQGSLVGI
+894 GITPSTLQDGSLVGI
-909 YKGTLPEGKNIS
+909 YKGTLLKGKNIS

-932 SGLTPINDK
+932 SGLTPIDGK
-941 FISQLNGTNELLL
+941 FTSQLNGTNELLL
-954 TAKDDI
+954 TANDDI

-1029 GTKVTTL
+1029 GTTVTTL
-1036 QIGADKKG
+1036 QIGADKKN

-1050 SKIDTNLLNKSLNK
+1050 NKIDTKLLDNSK
-1064 SHGVFISWAFKVNY
+1064 GVFISWAFKVNY

-1111 ASKVTSKTIDN
+1111 ASQVKSKTIDN
-1122 PGSGWEFREND
+1122 PGSGWEFRENN

-1145 YYVNIDRKQTKIR
+1145 YYVSKDKKQTMIR

-1177 VCRITDPQVL
+1177 VCRVTDPQVL
-1187 LGAQPSDFINKV
+1187 LGAQPSDFTNKV

-1206 DIATSSSQVPVK
+1206 DIATSSSNVPVQ
-1218 LNKTDKN
+1218 LDDTDKN
-1225 IVKEIAK
+1225 IDKKLVN

-1238 EFEINTNQLGQ
+1238 DFEINTNQLGQ

-1260 LVDRLGDN
+1260 LVDKLGDN
-1268 LRLDITSVK
+1268 LRLDTTSVK

-1285 VTGCVIAYQ
+1285 VTGCIKSYQ
-1294 DKTLEIS
+1294 NNTLEIS
-1301 NIPNDVPIKIRYTV
+1301 RIPNDIPIKIKYTV

-1323 PVNIANTAYWK
+1323 AVNIANTAYWK

-1384 IEKCTFDEYGKMATS
+1384 IEKCTFDGNGKMTTS
-1399 DKMDLTTGDDG
+1399 DISTATTNESG
-1410 TIAQNLQYDT
+1410 TIIKNLEYNT
-1420 LYKITETKAPD
+1420 LYKITETQAPD
-1431 GYVLNKEPIYIFDVY
+1431 GYVLDIKPIYILDVT
-1446 KAKDSDVDTITQYLK
+1446 KDNESYVDTVKQYLK
-1461 TEDLRVSYQEE
+1461 NEDLKEVRYQEE
-1472 NFSLGVTNHKGEI
+1472 NFDLQVTNHKGEI

-1495 AGKSTKPVSGTYR
+1495 AGKPTKPVSGTYR
-1508 FGLYDDPNK
+1508 FGLYDDKNK
-1517 LEKPL
+1517 LDEKAIIYDAGDT
-1522 QPPKTITYSANDNP
+1522 Q
-1536 DKSVKFE
+1536 DKSVKFV
-1543 NLELDKT
+1543 NLDLDKT
-1550 YYVYELDDKDQPITD
+1550 YYVYELDDQGHPITD
-1565 TSKEVTINTMNYQ
+1565 SSKEVIINTMNYQ
-1578 VVYKNETKNT
+1578 VVYEKNGITL
-1588 DTSSAQN
+1588 SSDKSS
-1595 GETIVVTNKSRT
+1595 ETIVVTNKSRT

-1613 GSVGTLIYRLLGA
+1613 GSMGTLIYRLLGA

-1641 NNRKEKRRKR
+1641 NNRKEKGERDETN

>member
-1 MIVQEYLRRLLKD
+1 
-14 KARLRKWKRIMIA
+14 MIA

-45 TLTCDKEEHTHTAE
+45 TMACDKEEHTHTAE

-74 THTDD
+74 THNED

-91 VVKDEPETQNKDEQ
+91 VVKDEPETINNEQ
-105 VSQESEEETT
+105 VSQESEEETTTT

-128 FDLSLDANK
+128 FDLSSEANK
-137 DKIKSIDVYYKDAS
+137 DKITSVVMYYKDENGTWNNLEDGNAS
-151 DKWQSLNSGT
+151 PS
-161 ADPNST
+161 ST
-167 ELYLKVEFYEIDTEV
+167 ELYLKVEFDKINTKE
-182 LLEQHDGI
+182 LLEQHNGI

-225 QVKITLKKDYLNE
+225 QVKVTLKKDYLNE

-260 EINKN
+260 EINKSD
-265 NGQATLVVG
+265 GKATLTVG
-274 KKTVTLDYG
+274 KKTVILDYG
-283 PDCIEEFG
+283 KECIEKFG
-291 SVTIDKQIPN
+291 SVTIDKQISN
-301 VDKKDNSLTYTVTV
+301 VDKVNNYLTYTVTV

-334 SNLVSYLGNISS
+334 ANLVSYAGNISS
-346 TETTLTSEDNRK
+346 TETTLTSNDNK
-358 DPCDP
+358 KDP
-363 FETIEKSSSQ
+363 FEMPIEA

-380 ANIPD
+380 ADIPD
-385 SNQTNITNPY
+385 ATTKIPKPGASEIKNPC
-395 IVWNIGNMEPNEIR
+395 IVWNIGNMGPNESR
-409 TLTYY
+409 MLTYY
-414 VKLKDKES
+414 VKLNDKES
-422 LNGNTINNSASLY
+422 LKDKPIDNSASLY
-435 SKGSTDTYDKGIGT
+435 SKGSTDTYDKGSEK
-449 AKFTPKIDYSNQ
+449 ASFTPTIVYSS
-461 FTKTV
+461 FEKYV
-466 DGNITR
+466 DGTIKR
-472 NKDGSYTIPF
+472 NSDGSYTIPF
-482 KSYISIHEATSN
+482 KSLISIKKDESN

-505 LKHDLNTEINDDLL
+505 LKHNMNTEIDADLL
-519 QYIHFNKSSFKLY
+519 QYIHFDRNSFKLY
-532 KNNDNNPVDA
+532 MNNNNEPVDS
-542 SQYNIKWSTDNTEFK
+542 SQYNIKWSTKTDNTGFQ
-557 EWNENDN
+557 EWDDKVN
-564 FRSFVLSGNEDTPI
+564 FRSFVLSGNKDNPI
-578 NLSPGD
+578 NLSPGE

-590 SVTVKPEA
+590 NVIVKPEA
-598 FAKLHTDSIN
+598 FAKIHTDTLH

-616 ADNVDKQS
+616 ADNVDKRDD
-624 KFTGGFEAWNSIS
+624 FAGGFEAWNSIA
-637 NIKTYEWNGKQV
+637 NIKTYEWNAKQV
-649 EHTATTS
+649 EKIATTTP
-656 SKIETMSGDRFIYEN
+656 KTETMSGDRFIYEN
-671 KAIQKDSTSDTSFTI
+671 NAIQKDSTSNTSFTI

-705 VNEVKMTDTLT
+705 VNEVTMTDTLT
-716 SKHMKYVGYMKVDAL
+716 SNHMKYVGYMKVEAL
-731 EAEVN
+731 EAESISSDLNKEKNDTYTLN
-736 SQKLQWD
+736 SH
-743 EASQNYKLQSTYN
+743 YKT
-756 VVETKWVKIDDQNS
+756 VDTKWVKIDDQNS
-770 FSLKPSELGWT
+770 FSLKPYDLGWT
-781 DKNYYAYRFT
+781 DKNYAYRFT

-813 EGVVKKGTGEFTFNK
+813 EGVVKKGNGTFKFNQ
-828 EDVSKETTLTIKGN
+828 EDVSRETTLTIKGN
-842 LNLKANKQS
+842 LNLNANKQS

-859 DSNTWANGELYWV
+859 DSNTWTNGELYWV

-894 GITPSNLRQGSLVGI
+894 GITNSILREGSLVGI
-909 YKGTLPEGKNIS
+909 YKGTLPEGKKIS

-1016 KILKELGQVFKYD
+1016 KVLKELGQVFKYD
-1029 GTKVTTL
+1029 GIVTTL
-1036 QIGADKKG
+1036 KIGADKKD

-1050 SKIDTNLLNKSLNK
+1050 SKIDTKLLNKSC
-1064 SHGVFISWAFKVNY
+1064 GVFISWAFKVNY

-1097 FSYMRVKWHGDEYD
+1097 FSYMRVKWHGDED
-1111 ASKVTSKTIDN
+1111 AASKVTSKTIDN

-1133 STNDNGNSEHTI
+1133 SPNDNKKSEHTI
-1145 YYVNIDRKQTKIR
+1145 YYVSKDKKRTMIR

-1199 TLQKNGK
+1199 TLQKDGK
-1206 DIATSSSQVPVK
+1206 DIATSSSKVPVQ
-1218 LNKTDKN
+1218 LNGTDKN
-1225 IVKEIAK
+1225 IDKKLAKE
-1232 KNGQKL
+1232 NGQKL
-1238 EFEINTNQLGQ
+1238 EFEINTNKLGQ

-1260 LVDRLGDN
+1260 LVDRLGEN
-1268 LRLDITSVK
+1268 LKLDTTSVK
-1277 VYKNNNEE
+1277 VFNSNNEE
-1285 VTGCVIAYQ
+1285 LTNCKKSYQ
-1294 DKTLEIS
+1294 NNILEIK
-1301 NIPNDVPIKIRYTV
+1301 IPNNIPIKITYTA
-1315 TVNMKPGD
+1315 TVNAKPGD
-1323 PVNIANTAYWK
+1323 SVNIANTAYWK
-1334 GYSENGG
+1334 GYSEKGG
-1341 DTVLESY
+1341 GTVQQSY
-1348 SYSVSG
+1348 SYNVSG

-1361 VNFKLTKLDQN
+1361 VNFKLTKQDEN
-1372 NLDKVLKGATFQ
+1372 DMDKVLSGATFK
-1384 IEKCTFDEYGKMATS
+1384 IEKCTFDEYGKMTTS
-1399 DKMDLTTGDDG
+1399 EISTPTTGNDG

-1420 LYKITETKAPD
+1420 LYRITETQAPY
-1431 GYVLNKEPIYIFDVY
+1431 GYVLDDKPIYILDVKDKDNYVNTVKQKIKDGELNILY
-1446 KAKDSDVDTITQYLK
+1446 KQ
-1461 TEDLRVSYQEE
+1461 E
-1472 NFSLGVTNHKGEI
+1472 NFDLDVMNHKGEI

-1508 FGLYDDPNK
+1508 FGLYDDKNTQ
-1517 LEKPL
+1517 L
-1522 QPPKTITYSANDNP
+1522 QPIKTITYSANDTP

-1578 VVYKNETKNT
+1578 VVYEKNGIAL
-1588 DTSSAQN
+1588 SSDKSS
-1595 GETIVVTNKSRT
+1595 ETIVVTNKSRT

-1613 GSVGTLIYRLLGA
+1613 GSMGTLIYRLLGA

-1641 NNRKEKRRKR
+1641 NNRKEKRRKK

>member
-1 MIVQEYLRRLLKD
+1 MQEYLRRLLKD

-45 TLTCDKEEHTHTAE
+45 TMTCDKEEHTHTAE

-91 VVKDEPETQNKDEQ
+91 VVKDEPETLDNNEQ

-115 TTTETTTE
+115 TTTTE

-128 FDLSLDANK
+128 FDLSSEANK
-137 DKIKSIDVYYKDAS
+137 DKIKSIDVYYKDAN
-151 DKWQSLNSGT
+151 DKWQNLDNGNVR
-161 ADPNST
+161 PNST
-167 ELYLKVEFYEIDTEV
+167 ELYLKVDFDKIDTKN
-182 LLEQHDGI
+182 LLEQHNGI

-211 AGERNIGTIEIENN
+211 AGEKIIGKIEIENN
-225 QVKITLKKDYLNE
+225 KVKINLDPTYLKDLINNKSNE
-238 LVTNSSNQLDG
+238 LNG

-260 EINKN
+260 KINQNK
-265 NGQATLVVG
+265 GEAKLVVG
-274 KKTVTLDYG
+274 GKTVTLNYG

-346 TETTLTSEDNRK
+346 TETELNSTDNK
-358 DPCDP
+358 QDP

-385 SNQTNITNPY
+385 SNQTNITNPC

-422 LNGNTINNSASLY
+422 LNGNTINNSASLH
-435 SKGSTDTYDKGIGT
+435 SKGSTDTYDKGVGT

-519 QYIHFNKSSFKLY
+519 QYIHFDQNSFKLY
-532 KNNDNNPVDA
+532 YNNNPVDA
-542 SQYNIKWSTDNTEFK
+542 SQYNIKWSTDNTKFK
-557 EWNENDN
+557 EWNDEDN
-564 FRSFVLSGNEDTPI
+564 FKSFVLSGNKNNPI
-578 NLSPGD
+578 NLSPGE

-590 SVTVKPEA
+590 KVTVKPEA
-598 FAKLHTDSIN
+598 FAKLHTDSIR

-616 ADNVDKQS
+616 ADNVNKRND
-624 KFTGGFEAWNSIS
+624 FADGFEAWNSIS
-637 NIKTYEWNGKQV
+637 NIKTYEWNAKQV
-649 EHTATTS
+649 EKIATTTP
-656 SKIETMSGDRFIYEN
+656 KTETMSGDRFIYEN
-671 KAIQKDSTSDTSFTI
+671 NAIQKDSTSNTSFTI

-743 EASQNYKLQSTYN
+743 EASQNYKLQPTYN
-756 VVETKWVKIDDQNS
+756 VVETKWVKIDGQKT

-781 DKNYYAYRFT
+781 NKNYAYRFT

-797 NLDTF
+797 SLDAF

-813 EGVVKKGTGEFTFNK
+813 EGVVKKGDGTFTFNK

-842 LNLKANKQS
+842 LNLTANKQS
-851 WYYKEPNT
+851 WYYKEP
-859 DSNTWANGELYWV
+859 DSNTWTNGELYWV
-872 VDIGGTQINKDMVFR
+872 VDIGGSQINKDMVFR

-894 GITPSNLRQGSLVGI
+894 GITNSILREGSLVGI
-909 YKGTLPEGKNIS
+909 YKGTLLEGKNIS

-927 DLKNK
+927 DLKNN

-960 QLGNEKVYMIIKSE
+960 QLGNDKVYMIIKSE

-994 YIKEDGEYVSEI
+994 YIKEDGEYVSPI
-1006 PAEKTLYTSP
+1006 VAEKTLYTSP

-1029 GTKVTTL
+1029 GTTVTTL
-1036 QIGADKKG
+1036 QIGADKKN

-1050 SKIDTNLLNKSLNK
+1050 SKIDTKLLENSKDVFNSK
-1064 SHGVFISWAFKVNY
+1064 GVFISWAFKVNY

-1083 GDYDVIDDIPDGME
+1083 GNYDVIDDIPDGME

-1122 PGSGWEFREND
+1122 PGSGWEFRENY
-1133 STNDNGNSEHTI
+1133 SENDNKNSEHTI
-1145 YYVNIDRKQTKIR
+1145 YYVSKDKKQTMIR

-1199 TLQKNGK
+1199 TLQKDGK
-1206 DIATSSSQVPVK
+1206 DIATSSSKVPVQ
-1218 LNKTDKN
+1218 LNETDKN
-1225 IVKEIAK
+1225 IDKKLAKE
-1232 KNGQKL
+1232 NGQKL
-1238 EFEINTNQLGQ
+1238 EFEINTNKLGQ
-1249 TLPTNDNGGLT
+1249 TLPTNDNGELT
-1260 LVDRLGDN
+1260 LVDKLGDN
-1268 LRLDITSVK
+1268 LKLDTTSVK
-1277 VYKNNNEE
+1277 VFNSNNEE
-1285 VTGCVIAYQ
+1285 LTNCKKSYQ
-1294 DKTLEIS
+1294 NNILEIK
-1301 NIPNDVPIKIRYTV
+1301 IPNNIPIKITYTA
-1315 TVNMKPGD
+1315 TVNAKPGD
-1323 PVNIANTAYWK
+1323 SVNIANTAYWK
-1334 GYSENGG
+1334 GYSEKGG
-1341 DTVLESY
+1341 GTVQQSY
-1348 SYSVSG
+1348 SYNVSG

-1361 VNFKLTKLDQN
+1361 VNFKLTKQDEN
-1372 NLDKVLKGATFQ
+1372 DMDKVLSGATFK
-1384 IEKCTFDEYGKMATS
+1384 IEKCTFDEYGKMTTS
-1399 DKMDLTTGDDG
+1399 EISTPTTGNDG

-1431 GYVLNKEPIYIFDVY
+1431 GYVLDDEPIYILDVKKGNESY
-1446 KAKDSDVDTITQYLK
+1446 VDTVKQYLK
-1461 TEDLRVSYQEE
+1461 NINLEVSYQEQ
-1472 NFSLGVTNHKGEI
+1472 NFNLQVRNHKGEI

-1508 FGLYDDPNK
+1508 FGLYDDKNTQ
-1517 LEKPL
+1517 L
-1522 QPPKTITYSANDNP
+1522 QPIKTITYSANDTP

-1578 VVYKNETKNT
+1578 VVYKNETQNT
-1588 DTSSAQN
+1588 DTSSARN

-1613 GSVGTLIYRLLGA
+1613 GSMGTLIYRLLGA

>member
-1 MIVQEYLRRLLKD
+1 MY
-14 KARLRKWKRIMIA
+14 
-27 LSCIVVVCTVYAL
+27 
-40 SLPAQ
+40 
-45 TLTCDKEEHTHTAE
+45 
-59 CYDENNELICEKEEH
+59 
-74 THTDD
+74 
-79 CNKQEEVNEQEE
+79 
-91 VVKDEPETQNKDEQ
+91 
-105 VSQESEEETT
+105 
-115 TTTETTTE
+115 
-123 TTKQP
+123 
-128 FDLSLDANK
+128 
-137 DKIKSIDVYYKDAS
+137 
-151 DKWQSLNSGT
+151 
-161 ADPNST
+161 
-167 ELYLKVEFYEIDTEV
+167 
-182 LLEQHDGI
+182 
-190 LVYSLPDFMRDFE
+190 
-203 KAGNGNLL
+203 
-211 AGERNIGTIEIENN
+211 
-225 QVKITLKKDYLNE
+225 
-238 LVTNSSNQLDG
+238 
-249 SFYVKGQIDLT
+249 
-260 EINKN
+260 
-265 NGQATLVVG
+265 
-274 KKTVTLDYG
+274 
-283 PDCIEEFG
+283 
-291 SVTIDKQIPN
+291 
-301 VDKKDNSLTYTVTV
+301 
-315 TAGKDGCKGLYV
+315 
-327 VDKFTSN
+327 
-334 SNLVSYLGNISS
+334 
-346 TETTLTSEDNRK
+346 
-358 DPCDP
+358 
-363 FETIEKSSSQ
+363 
-373 SHGKIYK
+373 
-380 ANIPD
+380 
-385 SNQTNITNPY
+385 
-395 IVWNIGNMEPNEIR
+395 
-409 TLTYY
+409 
-414 VKLKDKES
+414 
-422 LNGNTINNSASLY
+422 
-435 SKGSTDTYDKGIGT
+435 
-449 AKFTPKIDYSNQ
+449 YSNQ

-482 KSYISIHEATSN
+482 KSYISIHEDTSN

-532 KNNDNNPVDA
+532 KNNDHNPVDA
-542 SQYNIKWSTDNTEFK
+542 SQYNIKWSTDNTKFK
-557 EWNENDN
+557 EWNDEDN

-578 NLSPGD
+578 NLSPGE

-598 FAKLHTDSIN
+598 FAKLHTDSIH

-616 ADNVDKQS
+616 ADNVNKRDD
-624 KFTGGFEAWNSIS
+624 FAGGFEAWNSIS

-649 EHTATTS
+649 EQTATTS
-656 SKIETMSGDRFIYEN
+656 SQKVTMSGDRFIYEN
-671 KAIQKDSTSDTSFTI
+671 ENNKITDDSTLNTSFTI

-781 DKNYYAYRFT
+781 NKNYAYRFT
-791 YYAKPD
+791 YYARPD
-797 NLDTF
+797 DLSTF

-813 EGVVKKGTGEFTFNK
+813 EGVVKKGDGTITTFDK
-828 EDVSKETTLTIKGN
+828 EDVSRETTLTIKGN
-842 LNLKANKQS
+842 LNLTANKQS
-851 WYYKEPNT
+851 WYYKEP
-859 DSNTWANGELYWV
+859 DSNTWTNGELYWV

-894 GITPSNLRQGSLVGI
+894 GITPSNLREGSLVGI
-909 YKGTLPEGKNIS
+909 YKGTLKEGKNIS

-932 SGLTPINDK
+932 SGLTSIDGK
-941 FISQLNGTNELLL
+941 FTSQLNGTNELLL
-954 TAKDDI
+954 TANDDI

-1036 QIGADKKG
+1036 QIGADKKN

-1050 SKIDTNLLNKSLNK
+1050 SKIDTNLLEKSR
-1064 SHGVFISWAFKVNY
+1064 GVFISWAFKVNY

-1083 GDYDVIDDIPDGME
+1083 GAYDVIDDIPDGME
-1097 FSYMRVKWHGDEYD
+1097 FTYMRVKWHGDD
-1111 ASKVTSKTIDN
+1111 ASKVTSKTIENLDSN
-1122 PGSGWEFREND
+1122 AWEQKYND

-1145 YYVNIDRKQTKIR
+1145 YYVSKDKKQTMIR

-1199 TLQKNGK
+1199 TLQKDGK
-1206 DIATSSSQVPVK
+1206 DIATSSSKVPVQ
-1218 LNKTDKN
+1218 LNETDKN
-1225 IVKEIAK
+1225 IDKKLAKE
-1232 KNGQKL
+1232 NGQKL
-1238 EFEINTNQLGQ
+1238 EFEINTNKLGQ
-1249 TLPTNDNGGLT
+1249 TLPTNDNGELT
-1260 LVDRLGDN
+1260 LVDKLGDN
-1268 LRLDITSVK
+1268 LKLDTTSVK
-1277 VYKNNNEE
+1277 VFNSNNEE
-1285 VTGCVIAYQ
+1285 LTICKKSYQ
-1294 DKTLEIS
+1294 NNILEIK
-1301 NIPNDVPIKIRYTV
+1301 IPNNIPIKITYTA
-1315 TVNMKPGD
+1315 TVNAKPGD
-1323 PVNIANTAYWK
+1323 SVNIANTAYWK

-1341 DTVLESY
+1341 KTVQQSY
-1348 SYSVSG
+1348 SYNVSG

-1361 VNFKLTKLDQN
+1361 VNFKLTKQDEN
-1372 NLDKVLKGATFQ
+1372 DIDKVLSGATFK
-1384 IEKCTFDEYGKMATS
+1384 IDKCTFDEYGKMTTS
-1399 DKMDLTTGDDG
+1399 EISTPTTGNDG

-1420 LYKITETKAPD
+1420 LYRITETKAPD
-1431 GYVLNKEPIYIFDVY
+1431 GYVLDDEPIYILDVKKGNESY
-1446 KAKDSDVDTITQYLK
+1446 VDTVKQYLK
-1461 TEDLRVSYQEE
+1461 NINLEVSYQEE
-1472 NFSLGVTNHKGEI
+1472 NFNLQVRNHKGEI

-1508 FGLYDDPNK
+1508 FGLYDDQNK
-1517 LEKPL
+1517 WL
-1522 QPPKTITYSANDNP
+1522 QTQPITYSASDTP
-1536 DKSVKFE
+1536 DKSVKFK
-1543 NLELDKT
+1543 NLDLDKT
-1550 YYVYELDDKDQPITD
+1550 YYVYELDDQNKPITD

-1578 VVYKNETKNT
+1578 VVYENNGTAK
-1588 DTSSAQN
+1588 SSAKN
-1595 GETIVVTNKSRT
+1595 GDTVTVTNKSRT

-1613 GSVGTLIYRLLGA
+1613 GSMETLIYRLLGA

-1641 NNRKEKRRKR
+1641 NKRKEKRRKR

>member
-1 MIVQEYLRRLLKD
+1 MQEYLRRLLKD

-45 TLTCDKEEHTHTAE
+45 TMACDKEEHTHTAE

-74 THTDD
+74 THNED

-91 VVKDEPETQNKDEQ
+91 VVKDEPETINNEQ
-105 VSQESEEETT
+105 VSQESEEETTTT

-128 FDLSLDANK
+128 FDLSSEANK
-137 DKIKSIDVYYKDAS
+137 DKITSVVMYYKDENGTWNNLEDGNAS
-151 DKWQSLNSGT
+151 PS
-161 ADPNST
+161 ST
-167 ELYLKVEFYEIDTEV
+167 ELYLKVEFDKINTKE
-182 LLEQHDGI
+182 LLEQHNGI

-225 QVKITLKKDYLNE
+225 QVKVTLKKDYLNE

-260 EINKN
+260 EINKSD
-265 NGQATLVVG
+265 GKATLTVG
-274 KKTVTLDYG
+274 KKTVILDYG
-283 PDCIEEFG
+283 KECIEKFG
-291 SVTIDKQIPN
+291 SVTIDKQISN

-346 TETTLTSEDNRK
+346 TETELNSTDNK
-358 DPCDP
+358 QDP

-380 ANIPD
+380 AKIPD
-385 SNQTNITNPY
+385 SNTKIPTSGEPNITNPC

-435 SKGSTDTYDKGIGT
+435 SKGSTDTYDKGVDT
-449 AKFTPKIDYSNQ
+449 AEFTPKIDYDGL

-472 NKDGSYTIPF
+472 NADDGSYTIPF
-482 KSYISIHEATSN
+482 KSSISIKKDTSN

-505 LKHDLNTEINDDLL
+505 LKHDLNTEINADLL
-519 QYIHFNKSSFKLY
+519 QYIHFDKSTFKLY
-532 KNNDNNPVDA
+532 KNNSVVDSA
-542 SQYNIKWSTDNTEFK
+542 KYNIKWSTDNTEFK
-557 EWNENDN
+557 EWNDKDN

-578 NLSPGD
+578 NLSPGE

-590 SVTVKPEA
+590 NVIVKPEV

-616 ADNVDKQS
+616 ADNVNKRND
-624 KFTGGFEAWNSIS
+624 FAGGFEAWNSIS
-637 NIKTYEWNGKQV
+637 NIKTYEWNAKQV
-649 EHTATTS
+649 EKIATTTP
-656 SKIETMSGDRFIYEN
+656 KTETMSGDRFIYEN
-671 KAIQKDSTSDTSFTI
+671 NAIQKDSTSNTSFTI

-705 VNEVKMTDTLT
+705 VNEVTMTDTLT
-716 SKHMKYVGYMKVDAL
+716 SNHMKYVGYMKVEAL
-731 EAEVN
+731 EAESISSDLNKEKNDTYTLN
-736 SQKLQWD
+736 SH
-743 EASQNYKLQSTYN
+743 YKT
-756 VVETKWVKIDDQNS
+756 VDTKWVKIDDQNS
-770 FSLKPSELGWT
+770 FSLKPYDLGWT
-781 DKNYYAYRFT
+781 DKNYAYRFT

-813 EGVVKKGTGEFTFNK
+813 EGVVKKGNGTFKFNQ
-828 EDVSKETTLTIKGN
+828 EDVSRETTLTIKGN
-842 LNLKANKQS
+842 LNLNANKQS

-859 DSNTWANGELYWV
+859 DSNTWTNGELYWV

-894 GITPSNLRQGSLVGI
+894 GITNSILREGSLVGI
-909 YKGTLPEGKNIS
+909 YKGTLPEGKKIS

-1016 KILKELGQVFKYD
+1016 KVLKELGQVFKYD
-1029 GTKVTTL
+1029 GIVTTL
-1036 QIGADKKG
+1036 KIGADKKD

-1050 SKIDTNLLNKSLNK
+1050 SKIDTKLLNKSC
-1064 SHGVFISWAFKVNY
+1064 GVFISWAFKVNY

-1097 FSYMRVKWHGDEYD
+1097 FSYMRVKWHGDED
-1111 ASKVTSKTIDN
+1111 AASKVTSKTIDN

-1133 STNDNGNSEHTI
+1133 SPNDNKKSEHTI
-1145 YYVNIDRKQTKIR
+1145 YYVSKDKKRTMIR

-1199 TLQKNGK
+1199 TLQKDGK
-1206 DIATSSSQVPVK
+1206 DIATSSSKVPVQ
-1218 LNKTDKN
+1218 LNGTDKN
-1225 IVKEIAK
+1225 IDKKLAKE
-1232 KNGQKL
+1232 NGQKL
-1238 EFEINTNQLGQ
+1238 EFEINTNKLGQ

-1260 LVDRLGDN
+1260 LVDRLGEN
-1268 LRLDITSVK
+1268 LKLDTTSVK
-1277 VYKNNNEE
+1277 VFNSNNEE
-1285 VTGCVIAYQ
+1285 LTNCKKSYQ
-1294 DKTLEIS
+1294 NNILEIK
-1301 NIPNDVPIKIRYTV
+1301 IPNNIPIKITYTA
-1315 TVNMKPGD
+1315 TVNAKPGD
-1323 PVNIANTAYWK
+1323 SVNIANTAYWK
-1334 GYSENGG
+1334 GYSEKGG
-1341 DTVLESY
+1341 GTVQQSY
-1348 SYSVSG
+1348 SYNVSG

-1361 VNFKLTKLDQN
+1361 VNFKLTKQDEN
-1372 NLDKVLKGATFQ
+1372 DMDKVLSGATFK
-1384 IEKCTFDEYGKMATS
+1384 IEKCTFDEYGKMTTS
-1399 DKMDLTTGDDG
+1399 EISTPTTGNDG

-1420 LYKITETKAPD
+1420 LYRITETQAPY
-1431 GYVLNKEPIYIFDVY
+1431 GYVLDDKPIYILDVKDKDNYVNTVKQKIKDGELNILY
-1446 KAKDSDVDTITQYLK
+1446 KQ
-1461 TEDLRVSYQEE
+1461 E
-1472 NFSLGVTNHKGEI
+1472 NFDLDVMNHKGEI

-1508 FGLYDDPNK
+1508 FGLYDDKNTQ
-1517 LEKPL
+1517 L
-1522 QPPKTITYSANDNP
+1522 QPIKTITYSANDTP

-1578 VVYKNETKNT
+1578 VVYEKNGIAL
-1588 DTSSAQN
+1588 SSDKSS
-1595 GETIVVTNKSRT
+1595 ETIVVTNKSRT

-1613 GSVGTLIYRLLGA
+1613 GSMGTLIYRLLGA

-1641 NNRKEKRRKR
+1641 NNRKEKRRKK

>member
-91 VVKDEPETQNKDEQ
+91 VVKDEPEIQNKDEQ
-105 VSQESEEETT
+105 VSQESEEEETT

-137 DKIKSIDVYYKDAS
+137 DKIKSIDVYYKDAN

-167 ELYLKVEFYEIDTEV
+167 ELYLKVDFDKIDTKN
-182 LLEQHDGI
+182 LLEQNNGI
-190 LVYSLPDFMRDFE
+190 LVYSLPKFMRDFE

-225 QVKITLKKDYLNE
+225 QVRITLKKDYLNE

-260 EINKN
+260 KINNTDGK
-265 NGQATLVVG
+265 ATLVVG
-274 KKTVTLDYG
+274 KKTVILDYG
-283 PDCIEEFG
+283 KECIEKFG
-291 SVTIDKQIPN
+291 SVTIDKQISN
-301 VDKKDNSLTYTVTV
+301 VDKVNNYLTYTVTV

-334 SNLVSYLGNISS
+334 ANLVSYAGNISS
-346 TETTLTSEDNRK
+346 TETTLTSNDNK
-358 DPCDP
+358 KDP
-363 FETIEKSSSQ
+363 FEMPIEA

-380 ANIPD
+380 ADIPD
-385 SNQTNITNPY
+385 ATTKIPKPGASEIKNPC
-395 IVWNIGNMEPNEIR
+395 IVWNIGNMGPNESR
-409 TLTYY
+409 MLTYY
-414 VKLKDKES
+414 VKLNDKES
-422 LNGNTINNSASLY
+422 LKDKPIDNSASLY
-435 SKGSTDTYDKGIGT
+435 SKGSTDTYDKGSEK
-449 AKFTPKIDYSNQ
+449 ASFTPTIVYSS
-461 FTKTV
+461 FEKYV
-466 DGNITR
+466 DGTIKR
-472 NKDGSYTIPF
+472 NSDGSYTIPF
-482 KSYISIHEATSN
+482 KSLISIKKDESN

-505 LKHDLNTEINDDLL
+505 LKHNMNTEIDADLL
-519 QYIHFNKSSFKLY
+519 QYIHFDRNSFKLY
-532 KNNDNNPVDA
+532 MNNNNEPVDS
-542 SQYNIKWSTDNTEFK
+542 SQYNIKWSTKTDNTGFQ
-557 EWNENDN
+557 EWDDKVN
-564 FRSFVLSGNEDTPI
+564 FRSFVLSGNKDNPI
-578 NLSPGD
+578 NLSPGQ

-590 SVTVKPEA
+590 NVIVKPEA
-598 FAKLHTDSIN
+598 FAKIHTDTLH

-616 ADNVDKQS
+616 ADNVDKRDD
-624 KFTGGFEAWNSIS
+624 FAGGFEAWNSIA
-637 NIKTYEWNGKQV
+637 NIKTYEWNAKQV
-649 EHTATTS
+649 EKIATTTP
-656 SKIETMSGDRFIYEN
+656 KTETMSGDRFIYEN
-671 KAIQKDSTSDTSFTI
+671 NAIQKDSTSNTSFTI

-705 VNEVKMTDTLT
+705 VNEVTMTDTLT
-716 SKHMKYVGYMKVDAL
+716 SNHMKYVGYMKVEAL
-731 EAEVN
+731 EAESISSDLNKEKNDTYTLN
-736 SQKLQWD
+736 SH
-743 EASQNYKLQSTYN
+743 YKT
-756 VVETKWVKIDDQNS
+756 VDTKWVKIDNQNS
-770 FSLKPSELGWT
+770 FSLKPYDLGWT
-781 DKNYYAYRFT
+781 DKNYAYRFT

-813 EGVVKKGTGEFTFNK
+813 EGVVKKGNGTFKFNQ
-828 EDVSKETTLTIKGN
+828 EDVSRETTLTIKGN
-842 LNLKANKQS
+842 LNLNANKQS

-859 DSNTWANGELYWV
+859 DSNTWTNGELYWV

-894 GITPSNLRQGSLVGI
+894 GITNSILREGSLVGI
-909 YKGTLPEGKNIS
+909 YKGTLPEGKKIS

-1016 KILKELGQVFKYD
+1016 KVLKELGQVFKYD
-1029 GTKVTTL
+1029 GIVTTL
-1036 QIGADKKG
+1036 KIGADKKD

-1050 SKIDTNLLNKSLNK
+1050 SKIDTKLLDNSK
-1064 SHGVFISWAFKVNY
+1064 GIFISWAFKVNY

-1097 FSYMRVKWHGDEYD
+1097 FSYMRVKWHGDD
-1111 ASKVTSKTIDN
+1111 ASQVTSKTIENFD
-1122 PGSGWEFREND
+1122 SSTWEQEYND
-1133 STNDNGNSEHTI
+1133 SKNDNKNSEHTI
-1145 YYVNIDRKQTKIR
+1145 YYVSKDKKRTMIR
-1158 LGEFVSKSI
+1158 LGDFKPMST

-1187 LGAQPSDFINKV
+1187 LGAQSNDFTNKV

-1206 DIATSSSQVPVK
+1206 DIATSSSKVPVQ
-1218 LNKTDKN
+1218 LGDTDKN
-1225 IVKEIAK
+1225 IDKEIAK

-1238 EFEINTNQLGQ
+1238 DFEINTNQLGQ
-1249 TLPTNDNGGLT
+1249 TLPTNDDGGLT
-1260 LVDRLGDN
+1260 LVDKLGDN
-1268 LRLDITSVK
+1268 LRLDMTSVK
-1277 VYKNNNEE
+1277 VYKNNNVEL
-1285 VTGCVIAYQ
+1285 TDCIKSYQ
-1294 DKTLEIS
+1294 NNILEIS
-1301 NIPNDVPIKIRYTV
+1301 RIPNDVPIKIRYTV

-1323 PVNIANTAYWK
+1323 AVNIANTAYWK

-1341 DTVLESY
+1341 DTVQESY

-1354 TIGASSV
+1354 IIQTSSV

-1372 NLDKVLKGATFQ
+1372 NLDTVLRGATFK
-1384 IEKCTFDEYGKMATS
+1384 IEKCTFDESGNMTTS
-1399 DKMDLTTGDDG
+1399 DISTETTNENGII
-1410 TIAQNLQYDT
+1410 TEQLQYDT
-1420 LYKITETKAPD
+1420 LYRITETQAPY
-1431 GYVLNKEPIYIFDVY
+1431 GYVLDDKPIYILDVKDKDNYVNTVKQKIKDGELNILY
-1446 KAKDSDVDTITQYLK
+1446 KQ
-1461 TEDLRVSYQEE
+1461 E
-1472 NFSLGVTNHKGEI
+1472 NFDLDVMNHKGEI

-1495 AGKSTKPVSGTYR
+1495 AGKSTKPVSGIYT
-1508 FGLYDDPNK
+1508 FGLYDDKNK
-1517 LEKPL
+1517 LDEKAIIYDAGDT
-1522 QPPKTITYSANDNP
+1522 Q

-1543 NLELDKT
+1543 NLELNKT
-1550 YYVYELDDKDQPITD
+1550 YYVYELDDQDKPITD

-1578 VVYKNETKNT
+1578 VVYEKNGITL
-1588 DTSSAQN
+1588 SSDKSS
-1595 GETIVVTNKSRT
+1595 ETIVVTNKSRT

-1613 GSVGTLIYRLLGA
+1613 GSIGTLIYRLLGA
-1626 TLVVASL
+1626 MLVVASL

-1641 NNRKEKRRKR
+1641 NKRKEKRRKR

>member
-1 MIVQEYLRRLLKD
+1 
-14 KARLRKWKRIMIA
+14 MIA

-45 TLTCDKEEHTHTAE
+45 TLACDKEEHTHTAE

-91 VVKDEPETQNKDEQ
+91 VVKDEPETQNDEQ

-115 TTTETTTE
+115 TTTTE

-128 FDLSLDANK
+128 FDLSSEANK
-137 DKIKSIDVYYKDAS
+137 DKIKSIDVYYKDAN
-151 DKWQSLNSGT
+151 DKWQNLDNGNVR
-161 ADPNST
+161 PNST
-167 ELYLKVEFYEIDTEV
+167 ELYLKVDFDKIDTKN
-182 LLEQHDGI
+182 LLEQYNGI

-211 AGERNIGTIEIENN
+211 AGEKIIGKIEIENN
-225 QVKITLKKDYLNE
+225 KVKINLDPTYLKDLINNKSNE
-238 LVTNSSNQLDG
+238 LNG

-260 EINKN
+260 KINQNK
-265 NGQATLVVG
+265 GEAKLVVG
-274 KKTVTLDYG
+274 NKTVILDYG

-385 SNQTNITNPY
+385 SNQTNITNPC

-422 LNGNTINNSASLY
+422 LNGNTINNSASLH
-435 SKGSTDTYDKGIGT
+435 SKGSTDTYDKGVGT
-449 AKFTPKIDYSNQ
+449 AKFTPKIDYKNQ

-466 DGNITR
+466 DGNIIR
-472 NKDGSYTIPF
+472 NTDGSYTIPF
-482 KSYISIHEATSN
+482 KSSISIKKDTSN

-519 QYIHFNKSSFKLY
+519 QYIHFDRNSFELR
-532 KNNDNNPVDA
+532 KNGKVVE
-542 SQYNIKWSTDNTEFK
+542 STQYNIKWSTDNTNFK
-557 EWNENDN
+557 EWNDKDN
-564 FRSFVLSGNEDTPI
+564 FRSFILSGNENTQID
-578 NLSPGD
+578 LSPGE

-590 SVTVKPEA
+590 NVIVKPEV

-616 ADNVDKQS
+616 ADNVNKRDDFS
-624 KFTGGFEAWNSIS
+624 GGFEACYIS
-637 NIKTYEWNGKQV
+637 PTIKAYEWNGKQV
-649 EHTATTS
+649 EQTATTS

-671 KAIQKDSTSDTSFTI
+671 NKIIKDLTSNTNFTI

-705 VNEVKMTDTLT
+705 VNEVTMTDTLT

-731 EAEVN
+731 KAEMN
-736 SQKLQWD
+736 SQELQWD
-743 EASQNYKLQSTYN
+743 EASQNYKLQPTYN
-756 VVETKWVKIDDQNS
+756 VVETKWVKIDGQKT

-781 DKNYYAYRFT
+781 DKNYAYRFT
-791 YYAKPD
+791 YYAQPG
-797 NLDTF
+797 NLDAF

-813 EGVVKKGTGEFTFNK
+813 EGVVKKGDGTFTFNK

-842 LNLKANKQS
+842 LNLNANKQS
-851 WYYKEPNT
+851 WYYKEP
-859 DSNTWANGELYWV
+859 DSNTWTNGELYWV

-894 GITPSNLRQGSLVGI
+894 GITQSNLQEGSLVGI
-909 YKGTLPEGKNIS
+909 YKGTLPEGKKIS

-1016 KILKELGQVFKYD
+1016 KVLKELGQVFKYD
-1029 GTKVTTL
+1029 GIVTTL
-1036 QIGADKKG
+1036 KIGADKKD

-1050 SKIDTNLLNKSLNK
+1050 SKIDTKLLDNSK
-1064 SHGVFISWAFKVNY
+1064 GIFISWAFKVNY

-1097 FSYMRVKWHGDEYD
+1097 FSYMRVKWHGDD
-1111 ASKVTSKTIDN
+1111 ASQVTSKTIENFD
-1122 PGSGWEFREND
+1122 SSTWEQEYND
-1133 STNDNGNSEHTI
+1133 SKNDNKNSEHTI
-1145 YYVNIDRKQTKIR
+1145 YYVSKDKKRTMIR
-1158 LGEFVSKSI
+1158 LGDFKPMST

-1187 LGAQPSDFINKV
+1187 LGAQSNDFTNKV

-1206 DIATSSSQVPVK
+1206 DIATSSSKVPVQ
-1218 LNKTDKN
+1218 LGDTDKN
-1225 IVKEIAK
+1225 IDKEIAK

-1238 EFEINTNQLGQ
+1238 DFEINTNQLGQ
-1249 TLPTNDNGGLT
+1249 TLPTNDDGGLT
-1260 LVDRLGDN
+1260 LVDKLGDN
-1268 LRLDITSVK
+1268 LRLDATSVK
-1277 VYKNNNEE
+1277 VFKNENVELTDCKKSYQNN
-1285 VTGCVIAYQ
+1285 
-1294 DKTLEIS
+1294 TLEIS
-1301 NIPNDVPIKIRYTV
+1301 RIPNDVPIKIRYTV

-1323 PVNIANTAYWK
+1323 FVNIANTAYWK

-1341 DTVLESY
+1341 DTVQESY
-1348 SYSVSG
+1348 RYSVSG
-1354 TIGASSV
+1354 IIGASSV

-1372 NLDKVLKGATFQ
+1372 NLDKVLKGATFK
-1384 IEKCTFDEYGKMATS
+1384 IEKCTFDGNGKMTTS
-1399 DKMDLTTGDDG
+1399 DISTETTNESG
-1410 TIAQNLQYDT
+1410 TITKNLEYNT
-1420 LYKITETKAPD
+1420 LYKITETKAPN
-1431 GYVLNKEPIYIFDVY
+1431 GYVLDTKPIYILDVKKGNESY
-1446 KAKDSDVDTITQYLK
+1446 VDTVKQYLK
-1461 TEDLRVSYQEE
+1461 NINLEVSYQEE
-1472 NFSLGVTNHKGEI
+1472 NFNLQVRNHKGEI

-1495 AGKSTKPVSGTYR
+1495 AGKSTKPVSGIYR

-1517 LEKPL
+1517 LDKRL

-1578 VVYKNETKNT
+1578 VVYEKNGIAL
-1588 DTSSAQN
+1588 SSDKSSK
-1595 GETIVVTNKSRT
+1595 TIVVTNKSRT

-1613 GSVGTLIYRLLGA
+1613 GSMGTLIYRLLGA